1 MTSRLDRLF
10 ILLESGSAAVTRKAA
25 AKQIGEVQKLHP
37 HELHNLLSRLLT
49 YLHSNS
55 WETRIAA
62 AQAVQSILE
71 NVPQWEP
78 KGCADVKKE
87 EPEDEEEEED
97 CDEQSNDSPG
107 KGQGRPVTG
116 RSRTHHN
123 RLSFDGF
130 DLNAVLFKG
139 ARLMGS
145 EGTEF
150 DPLEENDMVDLREK
164 LARQRALLNEKLGL
178 SSGINLEEI
187 VTLDDVRSNNG
198 ATGGGFGGPRD
209 EASSQEK
216 LVPVQEILRLNQRRS
231 TVVGSDPP
239 SDGLSCREKNRAR
252 RKARQQQAFPS
263 PISSAGLSGGGIG
276 SNTPAPTNGSSMTG
290 HAGAAA
296 GTTTTTTPGSDG
308 EPDPK
313 RIKTDKGEHGS
324 GPGGVG
330 SMPATP
336 TTAAA
341 ASGGWSGEAV
351 PDLTGAWVDAID
363 WPLEAFCSR
372 LFLDLFSPRWETR
385 HGSATA
391 LRELL
396 KTHSQGA
403 GKSVGMSKSEMDL
416 QHQLWLEDATLRLL
430 CVLALDRFGDFVSD
444 QVVAPVRETCA
455 QVLGTVL
462 RQLPLAKVRQSVDI
476 LLTFVKQKEWEV
488 RHGGLLG
495 IKYML
500 VVREDLVQAFLPV
513 IINDVL
519 TGLFDAVDDVGA
531 VAAATLIPIASWLP
545 KLLSHSQVSHIVKLL
560 WDLLLDQDELA
571 SACNS
576 FMGLLASILSL
587 PAASSWIQMEP
598 MSILVPRLWPFLS
611 HCTSSV
617 RRSTLQTLRT
627 LTTNTTT
634 IASWNGNGGTNGR
647 SKENKTEEEDE
658 RLANG
663 TETPTDDSILKL
675 SHTDGTATAL
685 GLNFGV
691 KDWPAAL
698 LQEALRHIF
707 QRVLVEHVEDIQ
719 SLAEDVWNNLIVNA
733 ELSALL
739 HASCPYVSSW
749 LCLAMQPVRL
759 AFDPSSLIFAKPP
772 NHSGATNR
780 ERRRQ
785 FDSFESSSGSA
796 PGTHIGGQHQKLFL
810 GGAETVPL
818 ELREK
823 NVIRARCK
831 ASRMI
836 GLLSRYLVLPAPGVE
851 YTPETES
858 PIDCYTKVLVGYLQ
872 SRSALQRLIASLV
885 IAYWCGIDSTIQP
898 GPPVL
903 QDRLRACLNEYVY
916 YDEVAILFTRL
927 LQECRDYLATLKQY
941 KVAPPEYAEA
951 GTPKVLTLDQIYQI
965 ATTGPGWSGEEVRVK
980 HCLKPKTADM
990 LEERRRCLL
999 SSHSATAL
1007 EQTTLHISTQSS
1019 VSGAVVSLRCLPERL
1034 NPVVKP
1040 LMESIKREECELLQ
1054 NLSARYLSEL
1064 LDQVTVRTP
1073 CPNNKIVTNL
1083 CTLLKSDPEFT
1094 PRVLCPSKLLQ
1105 QFDPNNT
1112 SETNPYH
1119 GILTLIKQQQK
1130 SKDQTTAS
1138 GSTGNSNGGGSP
1150 RGPGRPAAAANV
1162 ALDLSSS
1169 SSNTT
1174 PSTPHTDEGTAGGG
1188 GGTQENE
1195 ETSRRHT
1202 RTQRLGAT
1210 AAITTICSHFGPL
1223 LPRKLPIVWQ
1233 LLMDKIS
1240 SCVTEQYIDQLGRQV
1255 MAQEETN
1262 DFMTSLQLLEVAA
1275 PFIDT
1280 SLHRNLFELL
1290 PKLCLLLRHPLK
1302 AIRHM
1307 VGRCLATLAS
1317 VDAGTV
1323 MTLVINE
1330 VVPLLSCIENVIKRQ
1345 GAAEAIACI
1354 VNRLQ
1359 FEIVP
1364 YVVLLVV
1371 PLLGRMSDPDQ
1382 SVRLVST
1389 HCFATLI
1396 QLMPLDGLALDSSS
1410 SGNGG
1415 SGGGTSQVLSDDL
1428 KMRKMK
1434 DKRFL
1439 EYLFSPKTIPD
1450 FQLPIKINAD
1460 LRSYQQSGVNWL
1472 WFLNRYKLHGILCDD
1487 MGLGKTLQAIC
1498 ILAAD
1503 HHQRSIDRNCA
1514 QLPSLVIC
1522 PPTLTGHWVYEVEKF
1537 LPTRFLRPLHY
1548 VGLPV
1553 SREQLRHKLGTYN
1566 LIVASYDI
1574 VRKDIEF
1581 FGSVHW
1587 NYCILDEG
1595 HIIKNGRTKSSKAIK
1610 QLVANHRLILS
1621 GTPIQNN
1628 VLELWSLFD
1637 FLMPGFL
1644 GTEKQFSTRFSRPIL
1659 ASRDPKSSPKEQEAG
1674 ALAME
1679 ALHRQVLPFLL
1690 RRVKEDVLT
1699 DLPPK
1704 ITQDLLCELSPLQ
1717 ERLYEDFSRMHLHS
1731 SDIRECLEHIDGQ
1744 QMGPANKKTH
1754 VFQALRYLQNV
1765 CNHPKLV
1772 LSPSHPEYKDI
1783 VGEFTRNGASM
1794 DDIEHS
1800 AKLPVLKQLLLDCGI
1815 GTNEDVSV
1823 NQHRA
1828 LIFCQLKAMLDILEN
1843 DLLKKHL
1850 PAVSYLR
1857 LDGSVPPSTRH
1868 HIVTKFNGDPSID
1881 VLLLT
1886 TQVGGLGLNLTG
1898 ADTVIFV
1905 EHDWNPMKD
1914 LQAMDRAHR
1923 IGQKK
1928 VVNVYRLITRK
1939 SLEEKIMG
1947 LQKFKL
1953 QTANTVVSD
1962 ENASMETMGTD
1973 QLLDL
1978 FTLAGDG
1985 GGKPKVENT
1994 KGPETRRRASA
2005 QRAAASNALTGSTG
2019 GRAGSDANGSGGDGA
2034 LTATAGGIGANP
2046 AQFRTVL
2053 ESLPELWDD
2062 RQYHEEY
2069 DLSQFIEGLKKKQ
2082 ERN

>member
-37 HELHNLLSRLLT
+37 HELHNLLNRLQT
-49 YLHSNS
+49 YLHSNN

-62 AQAVQSILE
+62 AQAVQAILE
-71 NVPQWEP
+71 NVPPWNP
-78 KGCADVKKE
+78 KGVDGVKKE
-87 EPEDEEEEED
+87 EVEED
-97 CDEQSNDSPG
+97 SDANT
-107 KGQGRPVTG
+107 QG
-116 RSRTHHN
+116 S
-123 RLSFDGF
+123 RLSFDKF
-130 DLNAVLFKG
+130 DLNAVLHRG

-150 DPLEENDMVDLREK
+150 DAIDENDAGDPREK
-164 LARQRALLNEKLGL
+164 WARQRALLNEKLGL
-178 SSGINLEEI
+178 STGVN
-187 VTLDDVRSNNG
+187 LDDIVSIEDMQNRSG
-198 ATGGGFGGPRD
+198 QVQGRSDGER
-209 EASSQEK
+209 
-216 LVPVQEILRLNQRRS
+216 LMPVQEILKLENS
-231 TVVGSDPP
+231 SADGS
-239 SDGLSCREKNRAR
+239 SQTLSCREKNRAR
-252 RKARQQQAFPS
+252 RKAREQQKAFPN
-263 PISSAGLSGGGIG
+263 PINAVTSGSSCTG
-276 SNTPAPTNGSSMTG
+276 NNGSG
-290 HAGAAA
+290 V
-296 GTTTTTTPGSDG
+296 DG
-308 EPDPK
+308 EPDRK
-313 RIKTDKGEHGS
+313 RAKVDAKGDVLGFS
-324 GPGGVG
+324 DP
-330 SMPATP
+330 
-336 TTAAA
+336 
-341 ASGGWSGEAV
+341 V
-351 PDLTGAWVDAID
+351 PDLTGAWVDATD
-363 WPLEAFCSR
+363 WPLEFFCAK
-372 LFLDLFSPRWETR
+372 LYLDLFSPRWETR

-391 LRELL
+391 LREML
-396 KTHSQGA
+396 KSHSEGA
-403 GKSVGMSKSEMDL
+403 GKSIYMTSQQMEQ

-462 RQLPLAKVRQSVDI
+462 KQLPLDKVHKTVNI
-476 LLTFVKQKEWEV
+476 LLTFIKQKDWEV

-500 VVREDLVQAFLPV
+500 VVREDLVQTFLPL

-519 TGLFDAVDDVGA
+519 TGLFDSVDDVGA

-545 KLLSHSQVSHIVKLL
+545 KLLTKAQVSHIVKLL

-587 PAASSWIQMEP
+587 PNASSWIQMEP

-617 RRSTLQTLRT
+617 RRSTLQTLKT
-627 LTTNTTT
+627 LTNSNHSSKSDSL
-634 IASWNGNGGTNGR
+634 APSGGSNGMNGNAT
-647 SKENKTEEEDE
+647 SVIVSTAEA
-658 RLANG
+658 LAKAA
-663 TETPTDDSILKL
+663 TETNVVLKVDPSENL
-675 SHTDGTATAL
+675 V
-685 GLNFGV
+685 LNFGV
-691 KDWPAAL
+691 QEWPPAL

-719 SLAEDVWNNLIVNA
+719 SLAENVWNNLIVNA

-739 HASCPYVSSW
+739 HASCPFVASW

-759 AFDPSSLIFAKPP
+759 AFDPASLIFAKPNQP
-772 NHSGATNR
+772 SQTR

-785 FDSFESSSGSA
+785 FDSFESASSVPSR
-796 PGTHIGGQHQKLFL
+796 QKLYL
-810 GGAETVPL
+810 GGSETIPIDV
-818 ELREK
+818 RER
-823 NVIRARCK
+823 NVIRARIK
-831 ASRMI
+831 ASKMI
-836 GLLSRYLVLPAPGVE
+836 GLLSRYLVLPAPGVV
-851 YTPETES
+851 YTPEIES
-858 PIDCYTKVLVGYLQ
+858 PIDCYTKVLLGYLQ

-885 IAYWCGIDSTIQP
+885 IAFWCSHDGSIRP
-898 GPPVL
+898 GPPSL
-903 QDRLRACLNEYVY
+903 QDRLKLCLNEYVY
-916 YDEVAILFTRL
+916 YDEVAMLFTRL
-927 LQECRDYLATLKQY
+927 LQESRDYLATLKQH
-941 KVAPPEYAEA
+941 KIQVVEFENL
-951 GTPKVLTLDQIYQI
+951 KVLSLDQIFQLC
-965 ATTGPGWSGEEVRVK
+965 TVMSEN
-980 HCLKPKTADM
+980 LKTKYGLKTKVAEM
-990 LEERRRCLL
+990 LDERRRGLF
-999 SSHSATAL
+999 SSHANTSL
-1007 EQTTLHISTQSS
+1007 EQNNMHISTQSS
-1019 VSGAVVSLRCLPERL
+1019 IAGAVVSLHCLPEKL

-1054 NLSARYLSEL
+1054 KLSAKYLAEL
-1064 LDQVTVRTP
+1064 LDQVTARNP
-1073 CPNNKIVTNL
+1073 CPNNKIVSNL
-1083 CTLLKSDPEFT
+1083 CTLLKSDLEYT
-1094 PRVLCPSKLLQ
+1094 PKLVIPDRDMRHY
-1105 QFDPNNT
+1105 DPANNGD
-1112 SETNPYH
+1112 TNPYH
-1119 GILTLIKQQQK
+1119 GIITLMNQQK
-1130 SKDQTTAS
+1130 ARDGHNGNAS
-1138 GSTGNSNGGGSP
+1138 TS
-1150 RGPGRPAAAANV
+1150 RGPGRP
-1162 ALDLSSS
+1162 SSV
-1169 SSNTT
+1169 TT
-1174 PSTPHTDEGTAGGG
+1174 DTVTIEEVLN
-1188 GGTQENE
+1188 END
-1195 ETSRRHT
+1195 ETSRKHA

-1210 AAITTICSHFGPL
+1210 HAITTICSYFKET
-1223 LPRKLPIVWQ
+1223 LPQKLPVVWQ
-1233 LLMDKIS
+1233 LMMDKIVS
-1240 SCVTEQYIDQLGRQV
+1240 RVNEGYIDRLTREIVG
-1255 MAQEETN
+1255 QEDTN
-1262 DFMTSLQLLEVAA
+1262 DFVTSLQLIEVAA
-1275 PFIDT
+1275 RHIDPA
-1280 SLHRNLFELL
+1280 LHDQFFQLL

-1302 AIRHM
+1302 SIRHM
-1307 VGRCLATLAS
+1307 VGRCLATLAMVNS
-1317 VDAGTV
+1317 QVV
-1323 MTLVINE
+1323 MTMVIGDII
-1330 VVPLLSCIENVIKRQ
+1330 PMLSSIENVIKRQ

-1354 VNRLQ
+1354 VSQLQ
-1359 FEIVP
+1359 LEIVP

-1382 SVRLVST
+1382 AVRLVST

-1396 QLMPLDGLALDSSS
+1396 QLMPLDGITPDVR
-1410 SGNGG
+1410 G
-1415 SGGGTSQVLSDDL
+1415 LSEDL
-1428 KMRKMK
+1428 KNRKLK
-1434 DKRFL
+1434 DKEFL
-1439 EYLFSPKTIPD
+1439 EYLFTPKTIPD
-1450 FQLPIKINAD
+1450 FKIPVKINAE

-1472 WFLNRYKLHGILCDD
+1472 WFLNKYKLHGILCDD

-1498 ILAAD
+1498 ILAGD
-1503 HHQRSIDRNCA
+1503 HYQRSIDPKSSK
-1514 QLPSLVIC
+1514 LPSLVIC

-1553 SREQLRHKLGTYN
+1553 DRERLRHKLGTYN
-1566 LIVASYDI
+1566 LYVASYEI

-1587 NYCILDEG
+1587 NYCVLDEG

-1704 ITQDLLCELSPLQ
+1704 ITQDMLCELSPLQ
-1717 ERLYEDFSRMHLHS
+1717 ERLYEDFSRTHLN
-1731 SDIRECLEHIDGQ
+1731 SDIRECLENIDGQ
-1744 QMGPANKKTH
+1744 MVSKKTH

-1772 LSPSHPEYKDI
+1772 LQPSHPEYQTI
-1783 VGEFTRNGASM
+1783 VSEFTRNGSSL

-1800 AKLPVLKQLLLDCGI
+1800 AKLPALKQLLLDCGI
-1815 GTNEDVSV
+1815 GTNEDMLV

-1828 LIFCQLKAMLDILEN
+1828 LIFCQLKAMLDIIEN

-1857 LDGSVPPSTRH
+1857 LDGGVPPSSRH
-1868 HIVTKFNGDPSID
+1868 QIVTKFNGDPSID

-1953 QTANTVVSD
+1953 LTANTVVSD

-1978 FTLAGDG
+1978 FALNDDG
-1985 GGKPKVENT
+1985 RKQKKVE
-1994 KGPETRRRASA
+1994 KGSASS
-2005 QRAAASNALTGSTG
+2005 AAIAGEESNG
-2019 GRAGSDANGSGGDGA
+2019 ANGSS
-2034 LTATAGGIGANP
+2034 
-2046 AQFRTVL
+2046 RTMRNVL
-2053 ESLPELWDD
+2053 ENLPELWDD
-2062 RQYHEEY
+2062 NQYHEEY
-2069 DLSQFIEGLKKKQ
+2069 DLSQFLEGLKK
-2082 ERN
+2082 N

>member
-1 MTSRLDRLF
+1 SRLDRLF

-55 WETRIAA
+55 WDTRIAA
-62 AQAVQSILE
+62 SQAVQTILE

-78 KGCADVKKE
+78 KGVVAPPKVEIKDD
-87 EPEDEEEEED
+87 PDTGQQPEEEEED
-97 CDEQSNDSPG
+97 KSCDSSSTYG
-107 KGQGRPVTG
+107 SS
-116 RSRTHHN
+116 SRNGGGGGHN
-123 RLSFDGF
+123 HRLSFDSF

-150 DPLEENDMVDLREK
+150 DPLDENEMIDPREK

-178 SSGINLEEI
+178 SSGLNLEEL
-187 VTLDDVRSNNG
+187 VTLDDVRNNGSAGSGSRDHQTG
-198 ATGGGFGGPRD
+198 ATGER
-209 EASSQEK
+209 
-216 LVPVQEILRLNQRRS
+216 LVPVQEILKLNRPDS
-231 TVVGSDPP
+231 TE
-239 SDGLSCREKNRAR
+239 GLSCREKNRAR
-252 RKARQQQAFPS
+252 RKARQQQQAFQNPIATVVIS
-263 PISSAGLSGGGIG
+263 GSAGGGSAVASSGGSVMAGNGANGLGSAASITNTGNPQEALGHEPDRKRFKTEKGEPISTGSGSAGSGFGGG
-276 SNTPAPTNGSSMTG
+276 
-290 HAGAAA
+290 
-296 GTTTTTTPGSDG
+296 
-308 EPDPK
+308 
-313 RIKTDKGEHGS
+313 
-324 GPGGVG
+324 
-330 SMPATP
+330 
-336 TTAAA
+336 
-341 ASGGWSGEAV
+341 GGWTGEAV

-363 WPLEAFCSR
+363 WPLESFCSK

-396 KTHSQGA
+396 KSHADGG
-403 GKSVGMSKSEMDL
+403 GKSVYMTRAEMER

-462 RQLPLAKVRQSVDI
+462 RQLPHAKVHQTVNI

-500 VVREDLVQAFLPV
+500 VVREDLIQTFLPV

-531 VAAATLIPIASWLP
+531 VAASTLIPIATWLP
-545 KLLSHSQVSHIVKLL
+545 KLLSRAQVSHIVKLL

-587 PAASSWIQMEP
+587 PSASSWLQMEP
-598 MSILVPRLWPFLS
+598 MSTLVPRLWPFLS
-611 HCTSSV
+611 HCSSSV
-617 RRSTLQTLRT
+617 RRSTLQTLKT
-627 LTTNTTT
+627 LTANTD
-634 IASWNGNGGTNGR
+634 AQNVKVEKGSNGGPPTPP
-647 SKENKTEEEDE
+647 T
-658 RLANG
+658 ANG
-663 TETPTDDSILKL
+663 KSKPAVAAGPESLGVVLTMPESEDTN
-675 SHTDGTATAL
+675 L

-691 KDWPAAL
+691 KDWPPPL

-719 SLAEDVWNNLIVNA
+719 SLAQDVWNNLVTNA

-759 AFDPSSLIFAKPP
+759 AFDPGSLIYAKPM
-772 NHSGATNR
+772 HQSGGNR
-780 ERRRQ
+780 ERRPRQ
-785 FDSFESSSGSA
+785 FDSFDGALSGGGPGSGGLSGALPSSSVSGSL
-796 PGTHIGGQHQKLFL
+796 HQKLFL

-818 ELREK
+818 DVREK

-836 GLLSRYLVLPAPGVE
+836 GLLSRYLVLPAPGVV
-851 YTPETES
+851 YTPEMES
-858 PIDCYTKVLVGYLQ
+858 PIDCYTKVLIGYLQ
-872 SRSALQRLIASLV
+872 SRSALQRLISSLV
-885 IAYWCGIDSTIQP
+885 IAYWCSFDSSIQP

-916 YDEVAILFTRL
+916 YDEVGILFTRL
-927 LQECRDYLATLKQY
+927 LQECRDYMATLKQH
-941 KVAPPEYAEA
+941 KVQLAEYEQV
-951 GTPKVLTLDQIYQI
+951 KVLTLDQIYQI
-965 ATTGPGWSGEEVRVK
+965 ATSSGWSTEEVRTK
-980 HCLKPKTADM
+980 YGLKAKVADL
-990 LEERRRCLL
+990 LEERRRSLIG
-999 SSHSATAL
+999 SHSATAL

-1019 VSGAVVSLRCLPERL
+1019 VSGAVVSLRCLPEERL

-1054 NLSARYLSEL
+1054 RLSAKYLSDL
-1064 LDQVTVRTP
+1064 LEQVTTRTP
-1073 CPNNKIVTNL
+1073 CPNSKIVTNL

-1094 PRVLCPSKLLQ
+1094 PRVVCPDQELAN
-1105 QFDPNNT
+1105 FDPANT
-1112 SETNPYH
+1112 GDNNPYH
-1119 GILTLIKQQQK
+1119 GILTLNKQQQRGK
-1130 SKDQTTAS
+1130 ESVS
-1138 GSTGNSNGGGSP
+1138 GGGPAGGSCSSGSP
-1150 RGPGRPAAAANV
+1150 RGPGRPPAGANA
-1162 ALDLSSS
+1162 ALDLSVN
-1169 SSNTT
+1169 SNT
-1174 PSTPHTDEGTAGGG
+1174 SVGSVALDELL
-1188 GGTQENE
+1188 GGTTENE
-1195 ETSRRHT
+1195 ETTRRHA

-1210 AAITTICSHFGPL
+1210 AAITTICAQFGTS
-1223 LPRKLPIVWQ
+1223 LPQKLPIVWQ
-1233 LLMDKIS
+1233 LLLDKIAS
-1240 SCVTEQYIDQLGRQV
+1240 RVDEGYVERLALNVITQD
-1255 MAQEETN
+1255 ETN
-1262 DFMTSLQLLEVAA
+1262 DFMTSLQLVEVAA
-1275 PFIDT
+1275 PYLDV
-1280 SLHRNLFELL
+1280 SLHPQVFELL

-1302 AIRHM
+1302 AVRHM
-1307 VGRCLATLAS
+1307 VGRCLATLAA
-1317 VDAGTV
+1317 VNTTTV
-1323 MTLVINE
+1323 MTLVIND
-1330 VVPLLSCIENVIKRQ
+1330 VVPLLSCIESVIKRQ

-1359 FEIVP
+1359 FDIVP

-1396 QLMPLDGLALDSSS
+1396 QLMPLDGLAADSSS
-1410 SGNGG
+1410 N
-1415 SGGGTSQVLSDDL
+1415 TQHLSEDL
-1428 KMRKMK
+1428 RLRKMK
-1434 DKRFL
+1434 DRRFL

-1450 FQLPIKINAD
+1450 FEIPVKINAD

-1503 HHQRSIDRNCA
+1503 HHQRNLDRSCA

-1553 SREQLRHKLGTYN
+1553 NREQLRQKLGTYN

-1581 FGSVHW
+1581 FSSVHW

-1595 HIIKNGRTKSSKAIK
+1595 HIIKNGKTKSSKAIK
-1610 QLVANHRLILS
+1610 QLVASHRLILS

-1717 ERLYEDFSRMHLHS
+1717 ERLYEDFSRMHLNS
-1731 SDIRECLEHIDGQ
+1731 SDIRQCLENIDGQ
-1744 QMGPANKKTH
+1744 NAGPANKKTH

-1772 LSPSHPEYKDI
+1772 LSPSHPEYQMI
-1783 VGEFTRNGASM
+1783 VGEFTRNGSSM

-1815 GTNEDVSV
+1815 GSNEDVSV

-1828 LIFCQLKAMLDILEN
+1828 LIFCQLKAMLDIVEN

-1953 QTANTVVSD
+1953 LTANTVVSD

-1978 FTLAGDG
+1978 FTLADDS
-1985 GGKPKVENT
+1985 GGKR
-1994 KGPETRRRASA
+1994 G
-2005 QRAAASNALTGSTG
+2005 
-2019 GRAGSDANGSGGDGA
+2019 GSGGPCTTDRRGTNQRSHTVPNA
-2034 LTATAGGIGANP
+2034 SNTAGSIALEANGNSGT
-2046 AQFRTVL
+2046 AIKTVL

-2062 RQYHEEY
+2062 SQYHEEY
-2069 DLSQFIEGLKKKQ
+2069 DLSQFLEGLKKTRQ
-2082 ERN
+2082 Q

>member
-10 ILLESGSAAVTRKAA
+10 ILLESGTAAVTRKAA

-55 WETRIAA
+55 WDTRIAA
-62 AQAVQSILE
+62 SQAVQAILA

-78 KGCADVKKE
+78 KGLPSAVKAETKE
-87 EPEDEEEEED
+87 ETTSAQNDDEEED
-97 CDEQSNDSPG
+97 KSCDSFGSNRNG
-107 KGQGRPVTG
+107 
-116 RSRTHHN
+116 HN
-123 RLSFDGF
+123 NHRLSFDNF
-130 DLNAVLFKG
+130 DLDAVLFKG

-150 DPLEENDMVDLREK
+150 DPLDENEIVDLREK

-178 SSGINLEEI
+178 TSGINVEEL
-187 VTLDDVRSNNG
+187 VTLDDVRNNG
-198 ATGGGFGGPRD
+198 SGTSDSRDHQTGAGGER
-209 EASSQEK
+209 
-216 LVPVQEILRLNQRRS
+216 LVPVQEILRLNRADS
-231 TVVGSDPP
+231 VE
-239 SDGLSCREKNRAR
+239 GLSCREKNRAR
-252 RKARQQQAFPS
+252 RKARQQQQQAFPN
-263 PISSAGLSGGGIG
+263 PIGAVIGGGGGGGGGGTVGNAVVPTSMAGNGSNGLSASGQQDTI
-276 SNTPAPTNGSSMTG
+276 T
-290 HAGAAA
+290 
-296 GTTTTTTPGSDG
+296 G
-308 EPDPK
+308 EPDRK
-313 RIKTDKGEHGS
+313 RIKTEKGENLS
-324 GPGGVG
+324 TGGG
-330 SMPATP
+330 GGGM
-336 TTAAA
+336 TAA
-341 ASGGWSGEAV
+341 WTGEAV
-351 PDLTGAWVDAID
+351 PDLTGAWVDASD
-363 WPLEAFCSR
+363 WPLDSFCSK

-396 KTHSQGA
+396 KTHSDGG
-403 GKSVGMSKSEMDL
+403 GKSVYMTKQEMDR

-462 RQLPLAKVRQSVDI
+462 RQLPLAKVHQTVAI

-500 VVREDLVQAFLPV
+500 VVREDLIQTFLPV

-531 VAAATLIPIASWLP
+531 VAASTLIPIATWLP
-545 KLLSHSQVSHIVKLL
+545 KLLSRAQVSHIVKLL

-587 PAASSWIQMEP
+587 PSASSWIQMEP

-611 HCTSSV
+611 HCSSSV
-617 RRSTLQTLRT
+617 RRSTLQTLKT
-627 LTTNTTT
+627 LTSSIPTEE
-634 IASWNGNGGTNGR
+634 GTNGG
-647 SKENKTEEEDE
+647 STTPPASNGKSDSPPADSAVLTVPQSEE
-658 RLANG
+658 A
-663 TETPTDDSILKL
+663 K
-675 SHTDGTATAL
+675 L

-691 KDWPAAL
+691 KDWPPPL

-719 SLAEDVWNNLIVNA
+719 SLAEDVWNNLVVNA

-759 AFDPSSLIFAKPP
+759 AFDPGSLIYAKPSQHQP
-772 NHSGATNR
+772 GTNR
-780 ERRRQ
+780 ERRPRQ
-785 FDSFESSSGSA
+785 FDSFEAGGGGIGGSGGHLSSSASS
-796 PGTHIGGQHQKLFL
+796 GTLHQKLFL

-818 ELREK
+818 DVREK
-823 NVIRARCK
+823 NVVRARCK
-831 ASRMI
+831 AARMI
-836 GLLSRYLVLPAPGVE
+836 GLLSRYLVLPAPGVT

-858 PIDCYTKVLVGYLQ
+858 PIDCYTKVLIGYLQ
-872 SRSALQRLIASLV
+872 SRSALQRLISSLV
-885 IAYWCGIDSTIQP
+885 IAYWCSFDSTIQP

-903 QDRLRACLNEYVY
+903 QERLRACLNEYVY
-916 YDEVAILFTRL
+916 YDEVGILFTRL
-927 LQECRDYLATLKQY
+927 LQECRDYMATLKQH
-941 KVAPPEYAEA
+941 KVQLAEYEQL
-951 GTPKVLTLDQIYQI
+951 KVLTLDQIYQI
-965 ATTGPGWSGEEVRVK
+965 ATAIGWSVDEMRIK
-980 HCLKPKTADM
+980 YCLKPKVAEL
-990 LEERRRCLL
+990 LEDRRRSLL
-999 SSHSATAL
+999 GSHSATAL

-1054 NLSARYLSEL
+1054 RLSAKYLSDL
-1064 LDQVTVRTP
+1064 LDQVITRTP
-1073 CPNNKIVTNL
+1073 CPNSKIVTNL

-1094 PRVLCPSKLLQ
+1094 PRVLCPDQELQ
-1105 QFDPNNT
+1105 HFDPANT
-1112 SETNPYH
+1112 EESNPYH
-1119 GILTLIKQQQK
+1119 GILTLAKQNQRCK
-1130 SKDQTTAS
+1130 ENAGSS
-1138 GSTGNSNGGGSP
+1138 GGGSSGGSP
-1150 RGPGRPAAAANV
+1150 RGPGRPAAASTVAA

-1169 SSNTT
+1169 ASAANSTT
-1174 PSTPHTDEGTAGGG
+1174 NAALDELLGPS
-1188 GGTQENE
+1188 ENE
-1195 ETSRRHT
+1195 ETQRKHA

-1210 AAITTICSHFGPL
+1210 AAITTICAQFGAQ
-1223 LPRKLPIVWQ
+1223 LPQKLPIVWE
-1233 LLMDKIS
+1233 LLLDKIQS
-1240 SCVTEQYIDQLGRQV
+1240 RVDAAYVDRLALDVI
-1255 MAQEETN
+1255 AQDETN

-1275 PFIDT
+1275 PYLNA
-1280 SLHRNLFELL
+1280 SLHKELFELL

-1302 AIRHM
+1302 GVRHM
-1307 VGRCLATLAS
+1307 VGRCLATLAA
-1317 VDAGTV
+1317 VDAATV
-1323 MTLVINE
+1323 MTLVIND
-1330 VVPLLSCIENVIKRQ
+1330 VVPLLSCIESVIKRQ
-1345 GAAEAIACI
+1345 GAAEAITCI

-1396 QLMPLDGLALDSSS
+1396 QLMPLDGLAAD
-1410 SGNGG
+1410 
-1415 SGGGTSQVLSDDL
+1415 SGGTRNLSEDL
-1428 KMRKMK
+1428 RQRKMK
-1434 DKRFL
+1434 DRRFL
-1439 EYLFSPKTIPD
+1439 EYLFSPKSIPD
-1450 FQLPIKINAD
+1450 FEIPVKINAE

-1503 HHQRSIDRNCA
+1503 HHQRSVEANCA
-1514 QLPSLVIC
+1514 QLPSIVIC

-1537 LPTRFLRPLHY
+1537 LPSRFLRPLHY
-1548 VGLPV
+1548 VGLPGN
-1553 SREQLRHKLGTYN
+1553 REQLRQKLGTYN

-1581 FGSVHW
+1581 FSSVHW

-1717 ERLYEDFSRMHLHS
+1717 ERLYEDFSRMHMHS
-1731 SDIRECLEHIDGQ
+1731 SDIRECLENIDGQ
-1744 QMGPANKKTH
+1744 MAGPANKKTH
-1754 VFQALRYLQNV
+1754 VFQALR
-1765 CNHPKLV
+1765 
-1772 LSPSHPEYKDI
+1772 
-1783 VGEFTRNGASM
+1783 
-1794 DDIEHS
+1794 
-1800 AKLPVLKQLLLDCGI
+1800 QLLLDCGI

-1828 LIFCQLKAMLDILEN
+1828 LIFCQLKAMLDIVEN

-1953 QTANTVVSD
+1953 LTANTVVSD
-1962 ENASMETMGTD
+1962 ENASMDTMGTE

-1978 FTLAGDG
+1978 FTLADDG
-1985 GGKPKVENT
+1985 GKQRGAVVATPS
-1994 KGPETRRRASA
+1994 GSDRRLRSA
-2005 QRAAASNALTGSTG
+2005 ANNSGTAAANVEPEP
-2019 GRAGSDANGSGGDGA
+2019 NGNSG
-2034 LTATAGGIGANP
+2034 TAIK
-2046 AQFRTVL
+2046 TVL

-2062 RQYHEEY
+2062 SQYHEEY
-2069 DLSQFIEGLKKKQ
+2069 DLSQFLEGLK
-2082 ERN
+2082 RNRQ

>member
-55 WETRIAA
+55 WETRIAS
-62 AQAVQSILE
+62 AQAVQAILE

-78 KGCADVKKE
+78 KCCNDVTVKKE

-97 CDEQSNDSPG
+97 DTR
-107 KGQGRPVTG
+107 QGTVGTG
-116 RSRTHHN
+116 RTSAHRHN

-198 ATGGGFGGPRD
+198 ASHRD
-209 EASSQEK
+209 DAPPQEK

-231 TVVGSDPP
+231 TVGSDAS

-252 RKARQQQAFPS
+252 RKARQQQQAFPS
-263 PISSAGLSGGGIG
+263 LSGGAGG
-276 SNTPAPTNGSSMTG
+276 STASAPTNGSSMTG
-290 HAGAAA
+290 LGGGAA
-296 GTTTTTTPGSDG
+296 TLTTTPGCDE
-308 EPDPK
+308 EPDRK
-313 RIKTDKGEHGS
+313 RIKTEKGEHVGA
-324 GPGGVG
+324 PGGG
-330 SMPATP
+330 GTMPATP
-336 TTAAA
+336 TTV
-341 ASGGWSGEAV
+341 ASGWNGEPV

-403 GKSVGMSKSEMDL
+403 GKSVGMSKTEMDL

-634 IASWNGNGGTNGR
+634 IANWNTNGGTNGR
-647 SKENKTEEEDE
+647 NKEKTEEEEE
-658 RLANG
+658 RTANG
-663 TETPTDDSILKL
+663 TETTVPSAAADDSILKL

-691 KDWPAAL
+691 KDWPSAL

-772 NHSGATNR
+772 SHSGATNR

-785 FDSFESSSGSA
+785 FDSFESSSGSLSA
-796 PGTHIGGQHQKLFL
+796 THIGGQHQKLFL

-836 GLLSRYLVLPAPGVE
+836 GLLSRYLVLPAPGVD

-1094 PRVLCPSKLLQ
+1094 PKVPCPSKLLQ

-1112 SETNPYH
+1112 TETNPYH

-1130 SKDQTTAS
+1130 SKDQTTS
-1138 GSTGNSNGGGSP
+1138 SGNSSSNGGAGSAGGSP
-1150 RGPGRPAAAANV
+1150 RGPGRPPVVAAANV

-1169 SSNTT
+1169 SSNAT
-1174 PSTPHTDEGTAGGG
+1174 PSTPHTDEGTAGS
-1188 GGTQENE
+1188 TQENE
-1195 ETSRRHT
+1195 ETSRKHA

-1280 SLHRNLFELL
+1280 SLHRSLFELL

-1396 QLMPLDGLALDSSS
+1396 QLMPLDGLALDSG
-1410 SGNGG
+1410 SGNADSAGGGG
-1415 SGGGTSQVLSDDL
+1415 SGTSQVLSDDL

-1450 FQLPIKINAD
+1450 FQLPLKINAE

-1503 HHQRSIDRNCA
+1503 HHQRSVDRNCA

-1772 LSPSHPEYKDI
+1772 LTPSHPEYKDI

-1978 FTLAGDG
+1978 FTLAGDC
-1985 GGKPKVENT
+1985 GGKPKVECA
-1994 KGPETRRRASA
+1994 KGPETRRRSAAQRTASSNASA
-2005 QRAAASNALTGSTG
+2005 GG
-2019 GRAGSDANGSGGDGA
+2019 GRIGSEANGSGGDGA
-2034 LTATAGGIGANP
+2034 LTATAGGAVGSNP

-2082 ERN
+2082 ERH

>member
-1 MTSRLDRLF
+1 MASSRLHSMLMLMLCVPTICLDQIGKHVKLDRLF

-55 WETRIAA
+55 WDTRIAA
-62 AQAVQSILE
+62 SQAVQAILE

-78 KGCADVKKE
+78 KPLPNLLKMETKE
-87 EPEDEEEEED
+87 EAAAAAAAADDEEED
-97 CDEQSNDSPG
+97 KSCDSSSSAHASG
-107 KGQGRPVTG
+107 
-116 RSRTHHN
+116 SRNGHHHH
-123 RLSFDGF
+123 RLSFDSF

-145 EGTEF
+145 EGSEF
-150 DPLEENDMVDLREK
+150 DPLDEGEVVDLREK

-178 SSGINLEEI
+178 SSGLNLEEL
-187 VTLDDVRSNNG
+187 VTLDDVRNNGGGGSGGSNRDYHQTG
-198 ATGGGFGGPRD
+198 ATGER
-209 EASSQEK
+209 
-216 LVPVQEILRLNQRRS
+216 LVPVQEILKLSRADS
-231 TVVGSDPP
+231 VE
-239 SDGLSCREKNRAR
+239 GLSCREKNRAR
-252 RKARQQQAFPS
+252 RKARQQQQAFQN
-263 PISSAGLSGGGIG
+263 PIAAVIGAGGG
-276 SNTPAPTNGSSMTG
+276 
-290 HAGAAA
+290 
-296 GTTTTTTPGSDG
+296 GTTTVGGGTAAGNGSNGATAPGTATIG
-308 EPDPK
+308 ANEPLEPDRK
-313 RIKTDKGEHGS
+313 RIKTEKGGEPGT
-324 GPGGVG
+324 PGGAANSV
-330 SMPATP
+330 PAAGTW
-336 TTAAA
+336 T
-341 ASGGWSGEAV
+341 GEAV
-351 PDLTGAWVDAID
+351 PDLTGAWVDAVD
-363 WPLEAFCSR
+363 WPLDSFCSK

-396 KTHSQGA
+396 KSHADGG
-403 GKSVGMSKSEMDL
+403 GKSVYMTRAEMER

-462 RQLPLAKVRQSVDI
+462 RQLPLAKVHQTVAI

-500 VVREDLVQAFLPV
+500 VVREDLIQTFLPV

-531 VAAATLIPIASWLP
+531 VAASTLIPIATWLP
-545 KLLSHSQVSHIVKLL
+545 KLLSRAQVSHIVKLL

-587 PAASSWIQMEP
+587 PSASSWIQMEP
-598 MSILVPRLWPFLS
+598 MS
-611 HCTSSV
+611 
-617 RRSTLQTLRT
+617 
-627 LTTNTTT
+627 
-634 IASWNGNGGTNGR
+634 
-647 SKENKTEEEDE
+647 
-658 RLANG
+658 
-663 TETPTDDSILKL
+663 
-675 SHTDGTATAL
+675 
-685 GLNFGV
+685 
-691 KDWPAAL
+691 
-698 LQEALRHIF
+698 
-707 QRVLVEHVEDIQ
+707 
-719 SLAEDVWNNLIVNA
+719 
-733 ELSALL
+733 
-739 HASCPYVSSW
+739 
-749 LCLAMQPVRL
+749 
-759 AFDPSSLIFAKPP
+759 
-772 NHSGATNR
+772 
-780 ERRRQ
+780 
-785 FDSFESSSGSA
+785 
-796 PGTHIGGQHQKLFL
+796 
-810 GGAETVPL
+810 
-818 ELREK
+818 
-823 NVIRARCK
+823 
-831 ASRMI
+831 
-836 GLLSRYLVLPAPGVE
+836 
-851 YTPETES
+851 
-858 PIDCYTKVLVGYLQ
+858 
-872 SRSALQRLIASLV
+872 
-885 IAYWCGIDSTIQP
+885 
-898 GPPVL
+898 
-903 QDRLRACLNEYVY
+903 
-916 YDEVAILFTRL
+916 
-927 LQECRDYLATLKQY
+927 
-941 KVAPPEYAEA
+941 
-951 GTPKVLTLDQIYQI
+951 
-965 ATTGPGWSGEEVRVK
+965 
-980 HCLKPKTADM
+980 M
-990 LEERRRCLL
+990 L
-999 SSHSATAL
+999 
-1007 EQTTLHISTQSS
+1007 
-1019 VSGAVVSLRCLPERL
+1019 
-1034 NPVVKP
+1034 
-1040 LMESIKREECELLQ
+1040 
-1054 NLSARYLSEL
+1054 
-1064 LDQVTVRTP
+1064 
-1073 CPNNKIVTNL
+1073 
-1083 CTLLKSDPEFT
+1083 
-1094 PRVLCPSKLLQ
+1094 
-1105 QFDPNNT
+1105 
-1112 SETNPYH
+1112 
-1119 GILTLIKQQQK
+1119 
-1130 SKDQTTAS
+1130 
-1138 GSTGNSNGGGSP
+1138 
-1150 RGPGRPAAAANV
+1150 
-1162 ALDLSSS
+1162 
-1169 SSNTT
+1169 
-1174 PSTPHTDEGTAGGG
+1174 
-1188 GGTQENE
+1188 
-1195 ETSRRHT
+1195 
-1202 RTQRLGAT
+1202 
-1210 AAITTICSHFGPL
+1210 
-1223 LPRKLPIVWQ
+1223 
-1233 LLMDKIS
+1233 
-1240 SCVTEQYIDQLGRQV
+1240 
-1255 MAQEETN
+1255 
-1262 DFMTSLQLLEVAA
+1262 
-1275 PFIDT
+1275 
-1280 SLHRNLFELL
+1280 
-1290 PKLCLLLRHPLK
+1290 
-1302 AIRHM
+1302 
-1307 VGRCLATLAS
+1307 
-1317 VDAGTV
+1317 
-1323 MTLVINE
+1323 
-1330 VVPLLSCIENVIKRQ
+1330 
-1345 GAAEAIACI
+1345 
-1354 VNRLQ
+1354 

-1396 QLMPLDGLALDSSS
+1396 QLMPLDGL
-1410 SGNGG
+1410 
-1415 SGGGTSQVLSDDL
+1415 GTSGDGGASGRHLSDDL
-1428 KMRKMK
+1428 RQRKMK
-1434 DKRFL
+1434 DRRFL

-1450 FQLPIKINAD
+1450 VELPVKINAE

-1503 HHQRSIDRNCA
+1503 HHQRSLDRGCA
-1514 QLPSLVIC
+1514 QLPSIVIC

-1537 LPTRFLRPLHY
+1537 LPSRFLRPLHY
-1548 VGLPV
+1548 VGLPGN
-1553 SREQLRHKLGTYN
+1553 REQLRQKLGTYN

-1581 FGSVHW
+1581 FSSVNW

-1731 SDIRECLEHIDGQ
+1731 SDIRECLENIDGQ
-1744 QMGPANKKTH
+1744 MAGPANKKTH

-1772 LSPSHPEYKDI
+1772 LSPSHPEYQMI
-1783 VGEFTRNGASM
+1783 VGEFTRNGSSM

-1800 AKLPVLKQLLLDCGI
+1800 AKLPVLKANCDFQVDFASQPILIPNQFRFRNRLRNRYQLR
-1815 GTNEDVSV
+1815 
-1823 NQHRA
+1823 NQNRLGNQLRNRNRLRNCFRTRNPNRHRA
-1828 LIFCQLKAMLDILEN
+1828 LIFCQLKAMLDIVEN

-1953 QTANTVVSD
+1953 LTANTVVSD
-1962 ENASMETMGTD
+1962 ENASMDTMGTD

-1978 FTLAGDG
+1978 FTLADDSGKQQRAG
-1985 GGKPKVENT
+1985 GGGGGATTAVSD
-1994 KGPETRRRASA
+1994 RRGSLRSA
-2005 QRAAASNALTGSTG
+2005 AAASNAAAQLE
-2019 GRAGSDANGSGGDGA
+2019 ANGSNGGA
-2034 LTATAGGIGANP
+2034 AIK
-2046 AQFRTVL
+2046 TVL
-2053 ESLPELWDD
+2053 ENLPELWDD
-2062 RQYHEEY
+2062 SQYHEEY
-2069 DLSQFIEGLKKKQ
+2069 DLSQFLEGLKKNRQ
-2082 ERN
+2082 P

>member
-62 AQAVQSILE
+62 SQAVQAILE

-78 KGCADVKKE
+78 KCCSGGDVTVKKE

-97 CDEQSNDSPG
+97 DEQSNDSPA
-107 KGQGRPVTG
+107 KAAGRREGGPITG
-116 RSRTHHN
+116 RNHRTNHN

-150 DPLEENDMVDLREK
+150 DPLEENEMVDLREK

-198 ATGGGFGGPRD
+198 ASGGFGGPRD
-209 EASSQEK
+209 EAPSQEK

-231 TVVGSDPP
+231 TAGSDAS

-252 RKARQQQAFPS
+252 RKARQQQQLQAFPCT
-263 PISSAGLSGGGIG
+263 ISVGAAGSTGL
-276 SNTPAPTNGSSMTG
+276 APTNGSSG
-290 HAGAAA
+290 HAGTPA
-296 GTTTTTTPGSDG
+296 TTPGCDG
-308 EPDPK
+308 EPDRK
-313 RIKTDKGEHGS
+313 RIKTEKGEHG
-324 GPGGVG
+324 GPAGGT
-330 SMPATP
+330 MPATP
-336 TTAAA
+336 TTTTV
-341 ASGGWSGEAV
+341 ASGWNGEAV
-351 PDLTGAWVDAID
+351 PDLTGGWVDAVD

-403 GKSVGMSKSEMDL
+403 GKSVGMSKSEMDR

-617 RRSTLQTLRT
+617 RRSTLQTLKT

-634 IASWNGNGGTNGR
+634 IASWNSNGGTNGR
-647 SKENKTEEEDE
+647 EKDKTEEEE
-658 RLANG
+658 GRLENG
-663 TETPTDDSILKL
+663 TETTTPSTATDDSILKL
-675 SHTDGTATAL
+675 SHTDGTAATAL

-691 KDWPAAL
+691 KDWPSAL

-772 NHSGATNR
+772 SHSGGATNR

-785 FDSFESSSGSA
+785 FDSFESSSAGT
-796 PGTHIGGQHQKLFL
+796 GTHIGGQHQKLFL

-836 GLLSRYLVLPAPGVE
+836 GLLSRYLVLPAPGVD

-965 ATTGPGWSGEEVRVK
+965 ATTGPGWSGEEVRMK

-1094 PRVLCPSKLLQ
+1094 PRVPCPSKLLQ

-1130 SKDQTTAS
+1130 CKDQTTGS
-1138 GSTGNSNGGGSP
+1138 GSSSNGAGGSP
-1150 RGPGRPAAAANV
+1150 RGPGRPPAVPAANV

-1169 SSNTT
+1169 SSNAT
-1174 PSTPHTDEGTAGGG
+1174 PATPHTDEGTGA
-1188 GGTQENE
+1188 GGTQESE
-1195 ETSRRHT
+1195 ETSRKHA

-1240 SCVTEQYIDQLGRQV
+1240 ACVTEQYIDQLGRQV

-1275 PFIDT
+1275 PFIDA
-1280 SLHRNLFELL
+1280 SLHRSLFELL

-1317 VDAGTV
+1317 VDAGPV

-1396 QLMPLDGLALDSSS
+1396 QLMPLDGLAVDNS

-1415 SGGGTSQVLSDDL
+1415 ASDGGPSQVLSDDL

-1450 FQLPIKINAD
+1450 FQLPVKINAD

-1503 HHQRSIDRNCA
+1503 HHQRSVDRNCA

-1717 ERLYEDFSRMHLHS
+1717 ERLYEDFSRSHLHS

-1985 GGKPKVENT
+1985 GGKPKVET
-1994 KGPETRRRASA
+1994 AKGPETRRRSSA
-2005 QRAAASNALTGSTG
+2005 QRAAASNALTGATG
-2019 GRAGSDANGSGGDGA
+2019 ARAGSDANGSGSDA
-2034 LTATAGGIGANP
+2034 TATGGAVGSNP

-2082 ERN
+2082 ERH

>member
-37 HELHNLLSRLLT
+37 HELHHLLSRLLT

-55 WETRIAA
+55 WDTRIAA
-62 AQAVQSILE
+62 SQAVQAILE

-78 KGCADVKKE
+78 KGIPNLKVETKE
-87 EPEDEEEEED
+87 EQPPSTGQLEEEEEEEKS
-97 CDEQSNDSPG
+97 CDSS
-107 KGQGRPVTG
+107 
-116 RSRTHHN
+116 STHGSGNRNGHN
-123 RLSFDGF
+123 NNHRLSFDNF

-150 DPLEENDMVDLREK
+150 DPLDENEMVDLREK

-178 SSGINLEEI
+178 SSGLNIEEL
-187 VTLDDVRSNNG
+187 VTLDDVRNNG
-198 ATGGGFGGPRD
+198 SGMSGQRDHQTGAGGER
-209 EASSQEK
+209 
-216 LVPVQEILRLNQRRS
+216 LVPVQEILKLNRADS
-231 TVVGSDPP
+231 VE
-239 SDGLSCREKNRAR
+239 GLSCREKNRAR
-252 RKARQQQAFPS
+252 RKARQQQQAFQN
-263 PISSAGLSGGGIG
+263 PIGAVMGGGGGGGTGGSVGAVPTSVAGNG
-276 SNTPAPTNGSSMTG
+276 SNGMMAASSGTG
-290 HAGAAA
+290 HQNSDTS
-296 GTTTTTTPGSDG
+296 TTG
-308 EPDPK
+308 EPDRK
-313 RIKTDKGEHGS
+313 RIKTEKGDLTATTGGTAASAGS
-324 GPGGVG
+324 GGVG
-330 SMPATP
+330 PGVPGAWT
-336 TTAAA
+336 
-341 ASGGWSGEAV
+341 GEAV
-351 PDLTGAWVDAID
+351 PDLTGAWVDATD
-363 WPLEAFCSR
+363 WPLDSFCSK

-396 KTHSQGA
+396 KSHADGG
-403 GKSVGMSKSEMDL
+403 GKSVHMTKSEMDH

-462 RQLPLAKVRQSVDI
+462 RQLPLAKVHQTVAI

-500 VVREDLVQAFLPV
+500 VVREDLIQTFLPV

-531 VAAATLIPIASWLP
+531 VAASTLIPIATWLP
-545 KLLSHSQVSHIVKLL
+545 KLLSRAQVSHIVKLL

-587 PAASSWIQMEP
+587 PSASSWIQMEP

-611 HCTSSV
+611 HCSSSV
-617 RRSTLQTLRT
+617 RRSTLQTLKT
-627 LTTNTTT
+627 LTT
-634 IASWNGNGGTNGR
+634 ASAEEKQREEAAGTNGGG
-647 SKENKTEEEDE
+647 STTPPSSNGKSTEPVNSTVLTVPATEE
-658 RLANG
+658 A
-663 TETPTDDSILKL
+663 K
-675 SHTDGTATAL
+675 L

-691 KDWPAAL
+691 KDWPPPL

-719 SLAEDVWNNLIVNA
+719 SLAEDVWNNLVVNA

-759 AFDPSSLIFAKPP
+759 AFDPGSLIYAKPIQ
-772 NHSGATNR
+772 HQTGGNR
-780 ERRRQ
+780 ERRPRQ
-785 FDSFESSSGSA
+785 FDSFDTGGGAGGTAGGGHLSSCSSSSGSL
-796 PGTHIGGQHQKLFL
+796 HQKLFL

-818 ELREK
+818 DVREK
-823 NVIRARCK
+823 NVVRARCK

-836 GLLSRYLVLPAPGVE
+836 GLLSRYLVLPAPGVT

-858 PIDCYTKVLVGYLQ
+858 PIDCYTKVLIGYLQ
-872 SRSALQRLIASLV
+872 SRSALQRLISSLV
-885 IAYWCGIDSTIQP
+885 IAYWCSFDTTIQP

-903 QDRLRACLNEYVY
+903 QERLRACLNEYVY
-916 YDEVAILFTRL
+916 YDEVGILFTRL
-927 LQECRDYLATLKQY
+927 LQECRDYMATLKQH
-941 KVAPPEYAEA
+941 KVQLAEYEQL
-951 GTPKVLTLDQIYQI
+951 KVLTLDQIYQI
-965 ATTGPGWSGEEVRVK
+965 AIAIGWSADEMRTK
-980 HCLKPKTADM
+980 YCLKTKVAEL
-990 LEERRRCLL
+990 LEDRRKSLL
-999 SSHSATAL
+999 ASHSATAL

-1054 NLSARYLSEL
+1054 RLSAKYLSDL
-1064 LDQVTVRTP
+1064 LDQVTSRTP
-1073 CPNNKIVTNL
+1073 CPNSKIVTNL

-1094 PRVLCPSKLLQ
+1094 PRVLCPDQELAH
-1105 QFDPNNT
+1105 FDSNT
-1112 SETNPYH
+1112 TDDSNPYH
-1119 GILTLIKQQQK
+1119 GILTLSKQHQRCK
-1130 SKDQTTAS
+1130 E
-1138 GSTGNSNGGGSP
+1138 NGGGGGGPSGGSP
-1150 RGPGRPAAAANV
+1150 RGPGRPAASTTISA
-1162 ALDLSSS
+1162 ALDLSASS
-1169 SSNTT
+1169 SSANSTNAALDELLG
-1174 PSTPHTDEGTAGGG
+1174 PSES
-1188 GGTQENE
+1188 E
-1195 ETSRRHT
+1195 ETQRKHA

-1210 AAITTICSHFGPL
+1210 AAITTICAQFGSQ
-1223 LPRKLPIVWQ
+1223 LPHKLPILWQ
-1233 LLMDKIS
+1233 LLLDKLQS
-1240 SCVTEQYIDQLGRQV
+1240 RVDETYIDRLALDV
-1255 MAQEETN
+1255 IAQDETN

-1275 PFIDT
+1275 PYLNV
-1280 SLHRNLFELL
+1280 SLHTQLFELL

-1302 AIRHM
+1302 GVRHM
-1307 VGRCLATLAS
+1307 VGRCLATLAA
-1317 VDAGTV
+1317 VDAATV
-1323 MTLVINE
+1323 MTLIIND
-1330 VVPLLSCIENVIKRQ
+1330 VVPLLSCIESVIKRQ
-1345 GAAEAIACI
+1345 GAAEAITCI

-1396 QLMPLDGLALDSSS
+1396 QLMPLDGLAAD
-1410 SGNGG
+1410 
-1415 SGGGTSQVLSDDL
+1415 SGGTRNLSDDL
-1428 KMRKMK
+1428 RQRKMK
-1434 DKRFL
+1434 DRRFL

-1450 FQLPIKINAD
+1450 FQIPVKINAE

-1503 HHQRSIDRNCA
+1503 HHQRSLEPGCA
-1514 QLPSLVIC
+1514 QLPSIVIC

-1537 LPTRFLRPLHY
+1537 LPSRFLRPLHY
-1548 VGLPV
+1548 VGLPGN
-1553 SREQLRHKLGTYN
+1553 REQLRQKLGTYN

-1581 FGSVHW
+1581 FGSVQW

-1717 ERLYEDFSRMHLHS
+1717 ERLYEDFSRMHMHS
-1731 SDIRECLEHIDGQ
+1731 SDIRECLENIDGQ
-1744 QMGPANKKTH
+1744 MAGPANKKTH

-1772 LSPSHPEYKDI
+1772 LSPSHPEYQMI
-1783 VGEFTRNGASM
+1783 VGEFTRNGSSM

-1828 LIFCQLKAMLDILEN
+1828 LIFCQLKAMLDIVEN

-1953 QTANTVVSD
+1953 LTANTVVSD
-1962 ENASMETMGTD
+1962 ENASMDTMGTD

-1978 FTLAGDG
+1978 FTLANDG
-1985 GGKPKVENT
+1985 GKQQQQQ
-1994 KGPETRRRASA
+1994 
-2005 QRAAASNALTGSTG
+2005 QRVAAPTPPS
-2019 GRAGSDANGSGGDGA
+2019 GSDRRLRSATNNSSSSSSSSSSANTANTELLESNGNSSGVA
-2034 LTATAGGIGANP
+2034 IK
-2046 AQFRTVL
+2046 TVL

-2062 RQYHEEY
+2062 SQYHEEY
-2069 DLSQFIEGLKKKQ
+2069 DLSQFLEGLKKTRQ
-2082 ERN
+2082 Q

>member
-37 HELHNLLSRLLT
+37 HELHNLLNRLQT
-49 YLHSNS
+49 YLHSNN

-62 AQAVQSILE
+62 SQAVQAILE
-71 NVPQWEP
+71 NVPQWDP
-78 KGCADVKKE
+78 IGGADGIKQE
-87 EPEDEEEEED
+87 TDLELRDTNT
-97 CDEQSNDSPG
+97 QNL
-107 KGQGRPVTG
+107 
-116 RSRTHHN
+116 
-123 RLSFDGF
+123 RLSFDKF
-130 DLNAVLFKG
+130 DLNAVLHRG

-150 DPLEENDMVDLREK
+150 DAIEDNEAGDPREK
-164 LARQRALLNEKLGL
+164 WARQRALLNEKLGL
-178 SSGINLEEI
+178 SSGVN
-187 VTLDDVRSNNG
+187 LDDIVSIEDMQNRSG
-198 ATGGGFGGPRD
+198 QTQGHVDG
-209 EASSQEK
+209 EK
-216 LVPVQEILRLNQRRS
+216 LMPVQEILKLEPQD
-231 TVVGSDPP
+231 GS
-239 SDGLSCREKNRAR
+239 SQVLSCREKNRAR
-252 RKARQQQAFPS
+252 RKAREQQKVFPN
-263 PISSAGLSGGGIG
+263 PISTVTSAAG
-276 SNTPAPTNGSSMTG
+276 SNGSSG
-290 HAGAAA
+290 
-296 GTTTTTTPGSDG
+296 DG
-308 EPDPK
+308 EPDRK
-313 RIKTDKGEHGS
+313 RFKIDAKGEA
-324 GPGGVG
+324 V
-330 SMPATP
+330 T
-336 TTAAA
+336 
-341 ASGGWSGEAV
+341 SGEPV
-351 PDLTGAWVDAID
+351 PDLTGAWVDATE
-363 WPLEAFCSR
+363 WPLEMFCSR
-372 LFLDLFSPRWETR
+372 LYMDLFSPRWETR

-396 KTHSQGA
+396 KSHSAGA
-403 GKSVGMSKSEMDL
+403 GKSVYMTKQQMEQ

-462 RQLPLAKVRQSVDI
+462 KQLPLVKVHKTVHI
-476 LLTFVKQKEWEV
+476 LLTFIKQKDWEV

-500 VVREDLVQAFLPV
+500 VVREDLVQTFLPL

-519 TGLFDAVDDVGA
+519 TGLFDSVDDVGA

-545 KLLSHSQVSHIVKLL
+545 RLLTKAQVSHIVKLL

-587 PAASSWIQMEP
+587 PNASGWIQMEP

-617 RRSTLQTLRT
+617 RRSTLQTLKT
-627 LTTNTTT
+627 LTNSNSSIKSETCVVTGSNGV
-634 IASWNGNGGTNGR
+634 NGNATSVIVSTAEALAKAATEHNAILQADP
-647 SKENKTEEEDE
+647 SEN
-658 RLANG
+658 LV
-663 TETPTDDSILKL
+663 
-675 SHTDGTATAL
+675 
-685 GLNFGV
+685 LNFGV
-691 KDWPAAL
+691 QEWPPAL

-719 SLAEDVWNNLIVNA
+719 SLAETVWNNLIVNA

-739 HASCPYVSSW
+739 HATCPFVSSW

-759 AFDPSSLIFAKPP
+759 AFDPASMIYAKPNQP
-772 NHSGATNR
+772 TQSR

-785 FDSFESSSGSA
+785 FDSFESASTIPA
-796 PGTHIGGQHQKLFL
+796 RQKLYL
-810 GGAETVPL
+810 GGSETIPAEV
-818 ELREK
+818 RER
-823 NVIRARCK
+823 NVIRARIK
-831 ASRMI
+831 ASKMI
-836 GLLSRYLVLPAPGVE
+836 GLLSRYLVLPAPGVV
-851 YTPETES
+851 YSPEIES
-858 PIDCYTKVLVGYLQ
+858 PVDCYTKILLGYLQ

-885 IAYWCGIDSTIQP
+885 IAFWCSYDATIRP
-898 GPPVL
+898 GPLIL
-903 QDRLRACLNEYVY
+903 QDRLKACLNEYVY
-916 YDEVAILFTRL
+916 YDEVAMLFTRL
-927 LQECRDYLATLKQY
+927 LQESRDYLATLKQHKISFVEFDNLKVLSLDHIHQLCTVMSEGLKTKY
-941 KVAPPEYAEA
+941 GLKTKVAEM
-951 GTPKVLTLDQIYQI
+951 LD
-965 ATTGPGWSGEEVRVK
+965 
-980 HCLKPKTADM
+980 
-990 LEERRRCLL
+990 ERRRGLFN
-999 SSHSATAL
+999 SHASTSL
-1007 EQTTLHISTQSS
+1007 EQNTLHISTQSS
-1019 VSGAVVSLRCLPERL
+1019 LAGAAISLHCLPEKL

-1054 NLSARYLSEL
+1054 KLSARYLAEL
-1064 LDQVTVRTP
+1064 LCQVTVRNP
-1073 CPNNKIVTNL
+1073 CPNNKIVSNL
-1083 CTLLKSDPEFT
+1083 CTLLKSDLDFT
-1094 PRVLCPSKLLQ
+1094 PKLVIPEREMR
-1105 QFDPNNT
+1105 FYDPANNGD
-1112 SETNPYH
+1112 SNPYH
-1119 GILTLIKQQQK
+1119 GIITLMSQQK
-1130 SKDQTTAS
+1130 AKEAGSNGSAS
-1138 GSTGNSNGGGSP
+1138 GS
-1150 RGPGRPAAAANV
+1150 RGPGRPASV
-1162 ALDLSSS
+1162 TSEVLTMEEVLTES
-1169 SSNTT
+1169 
-1174 PSTPHTDEGTAGGG
+1174 
-1188 GGTQENE
+1188 E
-1195 ETSRRHT
+1195 ETSRKHA

-1210 AAITTICSHFGPL
+1210 HAITTICSYFKDT
-1223 LPRKLPIVWQ
+1223 LPQKLPVVWQ
-1233 LLMDKIS
+1233 LMMDKIIS
-1240 SCVTEQYIDQLGRQV
+1240 KVTEEYIDKISRTIVPQD
-1255 MAQEETN
+1255 ETN
-1262 DFMTSLQLLEVAA
+1262 DFVTSLQLNEVAA
-1275 PFIDT
+1275 RHIDPA
-1280 SLHRNLFELL
+1280 LHDQLFQLL

-1302 AIRHM
+1302 AVRHM
-1307 VGRCLATLAS
+1307 VGRCLATLAL
-1317 VDAGTV
+1317 VDSQAV
-1323 MTLVINE
+1323 MTLVISDI
-1330 VVPLLSCIENVIKRQ
+1330 VPMLSSIENVIKRQ

-1354 VNRLQ
+1354 VSLLQ
-1359 FEIVP
+1359 LEIVP

-1396 QLMPLDGLALDSSS
+1396 QLMPLDGITPDVRGLPE
-1410 SGNGG
+1410 
-1415 SGGGTSQVLSDDL
+1415 DL
-1428 KMRKMK
+1428 KSRKLK
-1434 DKRFL
+1434 DKEFL
-1439 EYLFSPKTIPD
+1439 EYLFAPKTIPD
-1450 FQLPIKINAD
+1450 FKIPVKINAD

-1472 WFLNRYKLHGILCDD
+1472 WFLNKYKLHGILCDD

-1498 ILAAD
+1498 ILAGD
-1503 HHQRSIDRNCA
+1503 HYQRSIDPKCA
-1514 QLPSLVIC
+1514 KLPSLVIC

-1537 LPTRFLRPLHY
+1537 LPTRFLQPLHY
-1548 VGLPV
+1548 VGLPAD
-1553 SREQLRHKLGTYN
+1553 RERLRHKLGVYN
-1566 LIVASYDI
+1566 LIVASYEI

-1581 FGSVHW
+1581 FSSVHW
-1587 NYCILDEG
+1587 NYCVLDEG

-1690 RRVKEDVLT
+1690 RRVKEEVLR

-1717 ERLYEDFSRMHLHS
+1717 ERLYEDFSRTHLN
-1731 SDIRECLEHIDGQ
+1731 SDIRECLENIDGE
-1744 QMGPANKKTH
+1744 MVSKKTH

-1772 LSPSHPEYKDI
+1772 LQPSHPEYQTI
-1783 VGEFTRNGASM
+1783 VAEFTRNENSL

-1800 AKLPVLKQLLLDCGI
+1800 AKLPALKQLLLDCGI
-1815 GTNEDVSV
+1815 GTNEDMLV

-1828 LIFCQLKAMLDILEN
+1828 LIFCQLKAMLDIIEN

-1857 LDGSVPPSTRH
+1857 LDGGVPPSSRH
-1868 HIVTKFNGDPSID
+1868 QIVTKFNGDPSID

-1953 QTANTVVSD
+1953 LTANTVVSD
-1962 ENASMETMGTD
+1962 ENASMETMGTE

-1978 FTLAGDG
+1978 FALNDD
-1985 GGKPKVENT
+1985 KKLQKSSDKSV
-1994 KGPETRRRASA
+1994 ASGA
-2005 QRAAASNALTGSTG
+2005 TTAAST
-2019 GRAGSDANGSGGDGA
+2019 AGEPNGANGAPSS
-2034 LTATAGGIGANP
+2034 TMRN
-2046 AQFRTVL
+2046 VL
-2053 ESLPELWDD
+2053 ENLPELWDD
-2062 RQYHEEY
+2062 TQYHEEY
-2069 DLSQFIEGLKKKQ
+2069 DLTQFLEGLKK
-2082 ERN
+2082 N

>member
-55 WETRIAA
+55 WDTRIAA
-62 AQAVQSILE
+62 SQAVQAILE

-78 KGCADVKKE
+78 KPLPNLLKMETKE
-87 EPEDEEEEED
+87 EAAAAAAAADDEEED
-97 CDEQSNDSPG
+97 KSCDSSSSAHASG
-107 KGQGRPVTG
+107 
-116 RSRTHHN
+116 SRNGHQHH
-123 RLSFDGF
+123 RLSFDSF

-145 EGTEF
+145 EGSEF
-150 DPLEENDMVDLREK
+150 DPLDEGEVVDLREK

-178 SSGINLEEI
+178 SSGLNLEEL
-187 VTLDDVRSNNG
+187 VTLDDVRNNGGGGGGGSNRDHHQTG
-198 ATGGGFGGPRD
+198 ATGER
-209 EASSQEK
+209 
-216 LVPVQEILRLNQRRS
+216 LVPVQEILKLSRADS
-231 TVVGSDPP
+231 VE
-239 SDGLSCREKNRAR
+239 GLSCREKNRAR
-252 RKARQQQAFPS
+252 RKARQQQQAFQN
-263 PISSAGLSGGGIG
+263 PIAAVIGAGGG
-276 SNTPAPTNGSSMTG
+276 
-290 HAGAAA
+290 
-296 GTTTTTTPGSDG
+296 GTTTVGGGTAAGNGSNGATAPGTATIG
-308 EPDPK
+308 ANEPLEPDRK
-313 RIKTDKGEHGS
+313 RIKTEKGVEPGT
-324 GPGGVG
+324 PGGAANSV
-330 SMPATP
+330 PAAGTW
-336 TTAAA
+336 T
-341 ASGGWSGEAV
+341 GEAV
-351 PDLTGAWVDAID
+351 PDLTGAWVDAVD
-363 WPLEAFCSR
+363 WPLDSFCSK

-396 KTHSQGA
+396 KSHADGG
-403 GKSVGMSKSEMDL
+403 GKSVYMTRAEMER

-462 RQLPLAKVRQSVDI
+462 RQLPLAKVHQTVAI

-500 VVREDLVQAFLPV
+500 VVREDLIQTFLPV

-531 VAAATLIPIASWLP
+531 VAASTLIPIATWLP
-545 KLLSHSQVSHIVKLL
+545 KLLSRAQVSHIVKLL

-587 PAASSWIQMEP
+587 PSASSWIQMEP
-598 MSILVPRLWPFLS
+598 MSMLVPRLWPFLS
-611 HCTSSV
+611 HCSSSV
-617 RRSTLQTLRT
+617 RRSTLQTLKT
-627 LTTNTTT
+627 LTTAICTEEQEEKQEEE
-634 IASWNGNGGTNGR
+634 GRGTNGG
-647 SKENKTEEEDE
+647 SPATPATPTPPSNGKSEPTDSGVAVLTVPDTEES
-658 RLANG
+658 R
-663 TETPTDDSILKL
+663 
-675 SHTDGTATAL
+675 L

-691 KDWPAAL
+691 KDWPPPL

-719 SLAEDVWNNLIVNA
+719 ALAEDVWNNLVVNA

-759 AFDPSSLIFAKPP
+759 AFDPGSLIYAKPNQP
-772 NHSGATNR
+772 GGGPNR
-780 ERRRQ
+780 ERRPRQ
-785 FDSFESSSGSA
+785 FDSFDTGGGTAACGAGHLSSSSGA
-796 PGTHIGGQHQKLFL
+796 LHQKLFL

-818 ELREK
+818 DVREK
-823 NVIRARCK
+823 NVVRARCK
-831 ASRMI
+831 AARMI
-836 GLLSRYLVLPAPGVE
+836 GLLSRYLVLPAPGVT

-872 SRSALQRLIASLV
+872 SRSALQRLISSLV
-885 IAYWCGIDSTIQP
+885 IAYWCSFDGTIQP
-898 GPPVL
+898 GPSVL
-903 QDRLRACLNEYVY
+903 QERLRACLTEYVY
-916 YDEVAILFTRL
+916 YDEVGILFTRL
-927 LQECRDYLATLKQY
+927 LQECRDYLATLKQHR
-941 KVAPPEYAEA
+941 VQLAEYEQL
-951 GTPKVLTLDQIYQI
+951 KVLTLDQIYQI
-965 ATTGPGWSGEEVRVK
+965 ATAVGGWSADEMRTRYN
-980 HCLKPKTADM
+980 LKAKVAEL
-990 LEERRRCLL
+990 LEERRRSLL
-999 SSHSATAL
+999 GSHSATAL
-1007 EQTTLHISTQSS
+1007 EQTTLHVSTQSS
-1019 VSGAVVSLRCLPERL
+1019 VSGAVVSLRCLPDRL

-1054 NLSARYLSEL
+1054 RLSAKYLSDL

-1073 CPNNKIVTNL
+1073 CPNSKIVTNL
-1083 CTLLKSDPEFT
+1083 CTLLKSDAEFT
-1094 PRVLCPSKLLQ
+1094 PRVLCPDQELQ
-1105 QFDPNNT
+1105 HFDPANT
-1112 SETNPYH
+1112 DDSNPYH
-1119 GILTLIKQQQK
+1119 GILTLAKQHQRCK
-1130 SKDQTTAS
+1130 ES
-1138 GSTGNSNGGGSP
+1138 GGGGGGGTSSNSGTSGGGSSS
-1150 RGPGRPAAAANV
+1150 RGPGRPAASSTVAA
-1162 ALDLSSS
+1162 ALDLSASS
-1169 SSNTT
+1169 SSSAAAASSSSAATATT
-1174 PSTPHTDEGTAGGG
+1174 NAALDELLGGPSES
-1188 GGTQENE
+1188 E
-1195 ETSRRHT
+1195 EMQRKHA

-1210 AAITTICSHFGPL
+1210 AAITTICAQFGAQ
-1223 LPRKLPIVWQ
+1223 LPAKLPILWQ
-1233 LLMDKIS
+1233 LLLDKLQS
-1240 SCVTEQYIDQLGRQV
+1240 RVDEPYVERL
-1255 MAQEETN
+1255 AQDVIAQDETN
-1262 DFMTSLQLLEVAA
+1262 DFMTALQLLEVAA
-1275 PFIDT
+1275 PYLHAA
-1280 SLHRNLFELL
+1280 LHRELFELL

-1302 AIRHM
+1302 GVRHM
-1307 VGRCLATLAS
+1307 VGRCLATLAA
-1317 VDAGTV
+1317 VDAASV
-1323 MTLVINE
+1323 MTMVINE
-1330 VVPLLSCIENVIKRQ
+1330 VVPLLSCIESVIKRQ
-1345 GAAEAIACI
+1345 GAAEAITCI

-1396 QLMPLDGLALDSSS
+1396 QLMPLDGL
-1410 SGNGG
+1410 
-1415 SGGGTSQVLSDDL
+1415 GTSGDGGASGRHLSDDL
-1428 KMRKMK
+1428 RQRKMK
-1434 DKRFL
+1434 DRRFL

-1450 FQLPIKINAD
+1450 VELPVKINAE

-1503 HHQRSIDRNCA
+1503 HHQRSLDRGCA
-1514 QLPSLVIC
+1514 QLPSIVIC

-1537 LPTRFLRPLHY
+1537 LPSRFLRPLHY
-1548 VGLPV
+1548 VGLPGN
-1553 SREQLRHKLGTYN
+1553 REQLRQKLGTYN

-1581 FGSVHW
+1581 FSSVNW

-1731 SDIRECLEHIDGQ
+1731 SDIRECLENIDGQ
-1744 QMGPANKKTH
+1744 MAGPANKKTH

-1772 LSPSHPEYKDI
+1772 LSPSHPEYQMI
-1783 VGEFTRNGASM
+1783 VGEFTRNGSSM

-1828 LIFCQLKAMLDILEN
+1828 LIFCQLKAMLDIVEN

-1953 QTANTVVSD
+1953 LTANTVVSD
-1962 ENASMETMGTD
+1962 ENASMDTMGTD

-1978 FTLAGDG
+1978 FTLADDSGKQQRAG
-1985 GGKPKVENT
+1985 GGGATTAVSD
-1994 KGPETRRRASA
+1994 RRGSLRSA
-2005 QRAAASNALTGSTG
+2005 AAASNAAAQLE
-2019 GRAGSDANGSGGDGA
+2019 ANGSNGGA
-2034 LTATAGGIGANP
+2034 AIK
-2046 AQFRTVL
+2046 TVL
-2053 ESLPELWDD
+2053 ENLPELWDD
-2062 RQYHEEY
+2062 SQYHEEY
-2069 DLSQFIEGLKKKQ
+2069 DLSQFLEGLKKNRQ
-2082 ERN
+2082 P

>member
-37 HELHNLLSRLLT
+37 HELHNLLSRLQT

-55 WETRIAA
+55 WDTRIAA
-62 AQAVQSILE
+62 SQAVQAILE
-71 NVPQWEP
+71 NVPQWDP
-78 KGCADVKKE
+78 KGCSSSSVKIEKE
-87 EPEDEEEEED
+87 EPVGEED
-97 CDEQSNDSPG
+97 TNEDKVNDSPA
-107 KGQGRPVTG
+107 KG
-116 RSRTHHN
+116 SRNGHN
-123 RLSFDGF
+123 HRLSFDSF

-145 EGTEF
+145 EGSEF
-150 DPLEENDMVDLREK
+150 DPLDENEVVDLREK

-178 SSGINLEEI
+178 SSGINVEDI
-187 VTLDDVRSNNG
+187 VTLDDVRNNGSGLPGGGRDQHQMG
-198 ATGGGFGGPRD
+198 ATG
-209 EASSQEK
+209 EK
-216 LVPVQEILRLNQRRS
+216 LVPVQEILKLNRLDS
-231 TVVGSDPP
+231 SE
-239 SDGLSCREKNRAR
+239 GLSCREKNRAR
-252 RKARQQQAFPS
+252 RKARQQQQAFAN
-263 PISSAGLSGGGIG
+263 PIAAVIGAGSGNTANPGAGGNVASGG
-276 SNTPAPTNGSSMTG
+276 SNGSG
-290 HAGAAA
+290 A
-296 GTTTTTTPGSDG
+296 GTGGCGQDG
-308 EPDPK
+308 EPERK
-313 RIKTDKGEHGS
+313 RVKTEKGEPLGGS
-324 GPGGVG
+324 GGTVPSSGAGSIGG
-330 SMPATP
+330 
-336 TTAAA
+336 
-341 ASGGWSGEAV
+341 GGCTGEAV

-363 WPLEAFCSR
+363 WPLESFCSK
-372 LFLDLFSPRWETR
+372 LYLDLFSPRWETR

-396 KTHSQGA
+396 KSHADGA
-403 GKSVGMSKSEMDL
+403 GKSVYMTKAEMES

-462 RQLPLAKVRQSVDI
+462 RQLPLAKVHQTVNI

-500 VVREDLVQAFLPV
+500 VVREDLVQTFLPV

-531 VAAATLIPIASWLP
+531 VAASTLIPIASWLP
-545 KLLSHSQVSHIVKLL
+545 KLLSRAQVSHIVKLL

-587 PAASSWIQMEP
+587 PSASSWIQMEP

-611 HCTSSV
+611 HCSSSV
-617 RRSTLQTLRT
+617 RRSTLQTLKT
-627 LTTNTTT
+627 LTNNT
-634 IASWNGNGGTNGR
+634 IAREGPPCSSNNGTTVPNGKPAAGDEADDKATAAIEA
-647 SKENKTEEEDE
+647 KENSGVLKVPDSED
-658 RLANG
+658 
-663 TETPTDDSILKL
+663 SKL
-675 SHTDGTATAL
+675 V
-685 GLNFGV
+685 LNFGV
-691 KDWPAAL
+691 KDWPPPL

-719 SLAEDVWNNLIVNA
+719 SLAEDVWNNLVINA

-759 AFDPSSLIFAKPP
+759 AFDPGLLIYAKPMQ
-772 NHSGATNR
+772 SGNR

-785 FDSFESSSGSA
+785 FDSFDAGGGHGGGGGGGGGCGNMHGGSML
-796 PGTHIGGQHQKLFL
+796 HQKLFL

-818 ELREK
+818 DVREK
-823 NVIRARCK
+823 NVVRARCK

-836 GLLSRYLVLPAPGVE
+836 GLLSRYLVLPAPGVT
-851 YTPETES
+851 YTPEMES
-858 PIDCYTKVLVGYLQ
+858 PIDCYTKVLIGYLQ
-872 SRSALQRLIASLV
+872 SRSALQRLISSLV
-885 IAYWCGIDSTIQP
+885 IAYWCSFDSTIQP

-903 QDRLRACLNEYVY
+903 QERLRACLNEYVY

-927 LQECRDYLATLKQY
+927 LQECRDYLATLKQH
-941 KVAPPEYAEA
+941 KVPLVEYDQL
-951 GTPKVLTLDQIYQI
+951 KVLTLDQIYQI
-965 ATTGPGWSGEEVRVK
+965 STAVGWAGDEARAK
-980 HCLKPKTADM
+980 HCLKAKVAEM
-990 LEERRRCLL
+990 LEERRRSLL
-999 SSHSATAL
+999 GSHSATAL

-1019 VSGAVVSLRCLPERL
+1019 VSGAVVSLHCLPDRL

-1054 NLSARYLSEL
+1054 KLSAKYLSDL
-1064 LDQVTVRTP
+1064 LDQVTTRTP

-1094 PRVLCPSKLLQ
+1094 PKVICPDQELQ
-1105 QFDPNNT
+1105 HFDPVNT
-1112 SETNPYH
+1112 GDSNPYH
-1119 GILTLIKQQQK
+1119 GILTLIKQQQR
-1130 SKDQTTAS
+1130 SKENGGNSGNGAGQSGS
-1138 GSTGNSNGGGSP
+1138 GST
-1150 RGPGRPAAAANV
+1150 RGPGRPAAVNPNV
-1162 ALDLSSS
+1162 ALDLSCSS
-1169 SSNTT
+1169 SS
-1174 PSTPHTDEGTAGGG
+1174 SASASAAAAGSIAEECLGAAG
-1188 GGTQENE
+1188 ESE
-1195 ETSRRHT
+1195 ETSRKHA

-1210 AAITTICSHFGPL
+1210 AAITTICAQFKAS
-1223 LPRKLPIVWQ
+1223 LPQRLPILWQ
-1233 LLMDKIS
+1233 LLLDKLQTRVDETYVDRLALDVI
-1240 SCVTEQYIDQLGRQV
+1240 
-1255 MAQEETN
+1255 AQDDTN

-1275 PFIDT
+1275 PFLDA
-1280 SLHRNLFELL
+1280 SLHAELFKLL

-1302 AIRHM
+1302 AVRHM
-1307 VGRCLATLAS
+1307 VGRCLGTLAS
-1317 VDAGTV
+1317 VDAATV
-1323 MTLVINE
+1323 MTMVIND
-1330 VVPLLSCIENVIKRQ
+1330 VVPLLSCIESVIKRQ
-1345 GAAEAIACI
+1345 GSAEAIACI

-1396 QLMPLDGLALDSSS
+1396 QLMPLDGLVTDGATR
-1410 SGNGG
+1410 N
-1415 SGGGTSQVLSDDL
+1415 LSEDL
-1428 KMRKMK
+1428 KLRKMK
-1434 DKRFL
+1434 DRRFL
-1439 EYLFSPKTIPD
+1439 EYLFTPKTIPD
-1450 FQLPIKINAD
+1450 FEIPVKINAD

-1503 HHQRSIDRNCA
+1503 HHQRSLDRSCA

-1553 SREQLRHKLGTYN
+1553 NREQLRLKLGTYN

-1581 FGSVHW
+1581 FSSVHW

-1595 HIIKNGRTKSSKAIK
+1595 HIIKNGKTKSSKAIK

-1644 GTEKQFSTRFSRPIL
+1644 GTEKQFSIRFSRPIL

-1717 ERLYEDFSRMHLHS
+1717 ERLYEDFSRMHLNS
-1731 SDIRECLEHIDGQ
+1731 SDIRECLENIDG

-1772 LSPSHPEYKDI
+1772 LSPSHPEYQMI
-1783 VGEFTRNGASM
+1783 VGEFTRNGSSM

-1828 LIFCQLKAMLDILEN
+1828 LIFCQLKAMLDIVEN

-1953 QTANTVVSD
+1953 LTANTVVSD
-1962 ENASMETMGTD
+1962 DNASMDTMGTD

-1978 FTLAGDG
+1978 FTLADDTGKLGVGDQQ
-1985 GGKPKVENT
+1985 
-1994 KGPETRRRASA
+1994 S
-2005 QRAAASNALTGSTG
+2005 
-2019 GRAGSDANGSGGDGA
+2019 
-2034 LTATAGGIGANP
+2034 ATAGVTTTARRGRSGGLQRSNSLTASSAASSASTIEANGNGGGGGGV
-2046 AQFRTVL
+2046 AIKTVL

-2062 RQYHEEY
+2062 NQYHEEY
-2069 DLSQFIEGLKKKQ
+2069 DLSQFLEGLKKKP
-2082 ERN
+2082 

>member
-37 HELHNLLSRLLT
+37 HELHNLLGRLLT
-49 YLHSNS
+49 YLHSNN

-62 AQAVQSILE
+62 SQAVQAILE
-71 NVPQWEP
+71 NVPTWDP
-78 KGCADVKKE
+78 KGIDGGVKAEKKE
-87 EPEDEEEEED
+87 DDEED
-97 CDEQSNDSPG
+97 FNTQSGAAGSSL
-107 KGQGRPVTG
+107 T
-116 RSRTHHN
+116 
-123 RLSFDGF
+123 FDKF
-130 DLNAVLFKG
+130 DLSAVLHRG

-150 DPLEENDMVDLREK
+150 DAIDDNDGGDPREK
-164 LARQRALLNEKLGL
+164 WIRQRALLNEKLGL
-178 SSGINLEEI
+178 STGVN
-187 VTLDDVRSNNG
+187 LDDIVSIDDMQNRSG
-198 ATGGGFGGPRD
+198 QVQA
-209 EASSQEK
+209 ASRQDGER
-216 LVPVQEILRLNQRRS
+216 LMPVQEILKLDNRV
-231 TVVGSDPP
+231 TDGSSQP
-239 SDGLSCREKNRAR
+239 LSCREKNRAR
-252 RKARQQQAFPS
+252 RKAREQQKAFPN
-263 PISSAGLSGGGIG
+263 PINAVTAGNSGTAG
-276 SNTPAPTNGSSMTG
+276 SNNGS
-290 HAGAAA
+290 A
-296 GTTTTTTPGSDG
+296 DG
-308 EPDPK
+308 EPDKK
-313 RIKTDKGEHGS
+313 RAKLDAKGEIVS
-324 GPGGVG
+324 FAEP
-330 SMPATP
+330 
-336 TTAAA
+336 
-341 ASGGWSGEAV
+341 V
-351 PDLTGAWVDAID
+351 PDLTGAWVDATD
-363 WPLEAFCSR
+363 WPLESFCSK
-372 LFLDLFSPRWETR
+372 LYLDLFSPRWETR

-396 KTHSQGA
+396 RNHCDGA
-403 GKSVGMSKSEMDL
+403 GKSIYMTQQQMEE

-462 RQLPLAKVRQSVDI
+462 KQLPIEKVHKTVNI
-476 LLTFVKQKEWEV
+476 LLTFIKQKDWEV

-500 VVREDLVQAFLPV
+500 VVREDLVQTFLPL

-519 TGLFDAVDDVGA
+519 TGLFDSVDDVGA
-531 VAAATLIPIASWLP
+531 VAASTLIPIASWLP
-545 KLLSHSQVSHIVKLL
+545 KLLNKGQVSHIVKLL

-576 FMGLLASILSL
+576 FMGLLAAILSL
-587 PAASSWIQMEP
+587 PNASSWIQMEP

-617 RRSTLQTLRT
+617 RRSTLATLKT
-627 LTTNTTT
+627 LTQNNNDSSTN
-634 IASWNGNGGTNGR
+634 NGINGKAT
-647 SKENKTEEEDE
+647 SVIVSTAEA
-658 RLANG
+658 LAKAA
-663 TETPTDDSILKL
+663 TETNIILQADPAENL
-675 SHTDGTATAL
+675 V
-685 GLNFGV
+685 LNFGV
-691 KDWPAAL
+691 QEWPPAL

-719 SLAEDVWNNLIVNA
+719 SLAEEVWNNLVGNA

-739 HASCPYVSSW
+739 HASCPYVASW

-759 AFDPSSLIFAKPP
+759 AFDPSSLIYAKPTQP
-772 NHSGATNR
+772 SQLK

-785 FDSFESSSGSA
+785 FDSFESTSTTPSR
-796 PGTHIGGQHQKLFL
+796 QKLFL
-810 GGAETVPL
+810 GGSETIPVDI
-818 ELREK
+818 REK
-823 NVIRARCK
+823 NVIRARIK
-831 ASRMI
+831 TSKMI
-836 GLLSRYLVLPAPGVE
+836 GLLSRYLVLPAPGVV
-851 YTPETES
+851 YTPEIES
-858 PIDCYTKVLVGYLQ
+858 PIDCYTKVLLGYLQ

-885 IAYWCGIDSTIQP
+885 IAFWCSYDPSAYP
-898 GPPVL
+898 GPPSL
-903 QDRLRACLNEYVY
+903 QDRLKVCLNDYVY

-927 LQECRDYLATLKQY
+927 LQESRDYLATLKQH
-941 KVAPPEYAEA
+941 KIQFTELENL
-951 GTPKVLTLDQIYQI
+951 KVLSLDQIFQLCTVLSENLKTRYGLKTKI
-965 ATTGPGWSGEEVRVK
+965 AE
-980 HCLKPKTADM
+980 M
-990 LEERRRCLL
+990 LDERRRGLFN
-999 SSHSATAL
+999 SHASTSL
-1007 EQTTLHISTQSS
+1007 EQNMLHISTQASLA
-1019 VSGAVVSLRCLPERL
+1019 GAVVSLHCLPEKL

-1054 NLSARYLSEL
+1054 KLAAKYLAEL
-1064 LDQVTVRTP
+1064 LEQVTVRNP
-1073 CPNNKIVTNL
+1073 CPNNKIVSNL
-1083 CTLLKSDPEFT
+1083 CMLLKSDTDFT
-1094 PRVLCPSKLLQ
+1094 PKLVIPEREMRHY
-1105 QFDPNNT
+1105 DPANT
-1112 SETNPYH
+1112 GDTNPYH
-1119 GILTLIKQQQK
+1119 GIITLMNQQK
-1130 SKDQTTAS
+1130 TKENGAS
-1138 GSTGNSNGGGSP
+1138 GS
-1150 RGPGRPAAAANV
+1150 RGPGRPASV
-1162 ALDLSSS
+1162 
-1169 SSNTT
+1169 TT
-1174 PSTPHTDEGTAGGG
+1174 DVLTVEETLN
-1188 GGTQENE
+1188 ENE
-1195 ETSRRHT
+1195 ETSRKNA

-1210 AAITTICSHFGPL
+1210 HAITTICSYFKESLPL
-1223 LPRKLPIVWQ
+1223 KLPIVWQ
-1233 LLMDKIS
+1233 LMTEKILTIVVDS
-1240 SCVTEQYIDQLGRQV
+1240 YIDRLSRELIS
-1255 MAQEETN
+1255 AEDTN
-1262 DFMTSLQLLEVAA
+1262 EFMTSLQLIEVSARH
-1275 PFIDT
+1275 IHR
-1280 SLHRNLFELL
+1280 SLHEKLFELL

-1302 AIRHM
+1302 SIRHM
-1307 VGRCLATLAS
+1307 VGRCLATLAM
-1317 VDAGTV
+1317 VDTQVV
-1323 MTLVINE
+1323 MTMVINDI
-1330 VVPLLSCIENVIKRQ
+1330 VPMLNSIENVIKRQ

-1354 VNRLQ
+1354 VSQLQ
-1359 FEIVP
+1359 LQIVP

-1389 HCFATLI
+1389 HCFASLI
-1396 QLMPLDGLALDSSS
+1396 QLMPLDGISPDAR
-1410 SGNGG
+1410 G
-1415 SGGGTSQVLSDDL
+1415 LSDEL
-1428 KMRKMK
+1428 KDRKLK
-1434 DKRFL
+1434 DKEFL
-1439 EYLFSPKTIPD
+1439 EYLFTPKIIPD
-1450 FQLPIKINAD
+1450 FKIPVKINAE

-1472 WFLNRYKLHGILCDD
+1472 WFLNKYKLHGILCDD

-1498 ILAAD
+1498 ILAGD
-1503 HHQRSIDRNCA
+1503 HYQRSLDPKISK
-1514 QLPSLVIC
+1514 LPSLVIC

-1537 LPTRFLRPLHY
+1537 MPTRFLRPLHY

-1553 SREQLRHKLGTYN
+1553 DRERLRNKLGTYN
-1566 LIVASYDI
+1566 LIVASYEI

-1581 FGSVHW
+1581 FSSVHW
-1587 NYCILDEG
+1587 NYCVLDEG

-1717 ERLYEDFSRMHLHS
+1717 ERLYEDFSRTHLN
-1731 SDIRECLEHIDGQ
+1731 SDIRECLENIDGQ
-1744 QMGPANKKTH
+1744 MVSKKTH

-1772 LSPSHPEYKDI
+1772 LQPSHPEYQSI
-1783 VGEFTRNGASM
+1783 VSEFSRNSSSL

-1800 AKLPVLKQLLLDCGI
+1800 AKLPALKQLLLDCGI
-1815 GTNEDVSV
+1815 GTNEDMSV

-1828 LIFCQLKAMLDILEN
+1828 LIFCQLKAMLDIIEN

-1857 LDGSVPPSTRH
+1857 LDGGVPPSSRH
-1868 HIVTKFNGDPSID
+1868 QIVTKFNGDPSID

-1953 QTANTVVSD
+1953 LTANTIVSD

-1978 FTLAGDG
+1978 FALSDDSRKLSKNETSSTSG
-1985 GGKPKVENT
+1985 G
-1994 KGPETRRRASA
+1994 
-2005 QRAAASNALTGSTG
+2005 
-2019 GRAGSDANGSGGDGA
+2019 GSGGDSNGSNGA
-2034 LTATAGGIGANP
+2034 P
-2046 AQFRTVL
+2046 STVRNML

-2062 RQYHEEY
+2062 KQYHEEY
-2069 DLSQFIEGLKKKQ
+2069 DLSQFLEGLKKT
-2082 ERN
+2082 

>member
-37 HELHNLLSRLLT
+37 HELHNLLGRLLT
-49 YLHSNS
+49 YLHSKD

-62 AQAVQSILE
+62 SQAVQAILE
-71 NVPQWEP
+71 NVPQWNP
-78 KGCADVKKE
+78 KGV
-87 EPEDEEEEED
+87 DEL
-97 CDEQSNDSPG
+97 PG
-107 KGQGRPVTG
+107 GGGPNVGGEYNTQTAAG
-116 RSRTHHN
+116 SS
-123 RLSFDGF
+123 RLSFEKF
-130 DLNAVLFKG
+130 DLNAVLHRG

-150 DPLEENDMVDLREK
+150 DAIDDNDGGDPREK
-164 LARQRALLNEKLGL
+164 WARQRALLNEKLGL
-178 SSGINLEEI
+178 STGVN
-187 VTLDDVRSNNG
+187 LDDIVSIDDMQNRSVQVQLARQDG
-198 ATGGGFGGPRD
+198 ERLMPVQDILKLEQEG
-209 EASSQEK
+209 SSQA
-216 LVPVQEILRLNQRRS
+216 
-231 TVVGSDPP
+231 
-239 SDGLSCREKNRAR
+239 LSCREKNRAR
-252 RKARQQQAFPS
+252 RKAREQQKAFPN
-263 PISSAGLSGGGIG
+263 PINAVTGGGSVG
-276 SNTPAPTNGSSMTG
+276 GLNGS
-290 HAGAAA
+290 GA
-296 GTTTTTTPGSDG
+296 DG
-308 EPDPK
+308 EPDRK
-313 RIKTDKGEHGS
+313 RLKTDGKS
-324 GPGGVG
+324 D
-330 SMPATP
+330 ATAFADP
-336 TTAAA
+336 
-341 ASGGWSGEAV
+341 V
-351 PDLTGAWVDAID
+351 PDLTGSWVDATE
-363 WPLEAFCSR
+363 WPLESFCSK
-372 LFLDLFSPRWETR
+372 LYMDLFSPRWETR

-396 KTHSQGA
+396 KSHSQGA
-403 GKSVGMSKSEMDL
+403 GKSIFMTKKQMNE

-462 RQLPLAKVRQSVDI
+462 KQLPLQNVHRTVSV
-476 LLTFVKQKEWEV
+476 LLTFIKQKDWEV

-500 VVREDLVQAFLPV
+500 VVREDLVQTFLPL

-519 TGLFDAVDDVGA
+519 TGLFDSVDDVGA
-531 VAAATLIPIASWLP
+531 VAAATIIPIASWLP
-545 KLLSHSQVSHIVKLL
+545 KLLTKSQVSHIVKLL

-587 PAASSWIQMEP
+587 PNASSWIQMEP
-598 MSILVPRLWPFLS
+598 MSVLVPRLWPFLS

-627 LTTNTTT
+627 LTDSKLTAQSEPSTPTGSNGMNGKATSVIVSTAEALAKAATETNT
-634 IASWNGNGGTNGR
+634 ILQVDPS
-647 SKENKTEEEDE
+647 EN
-658 RLANG
+658 LV
-663 TETPTDDSILKL
+663 
-675 SHTDGTATAL
+675 
-685 GLNFGV
+685 LNFGV
-691 KDWPAAL
+691 QDWPPAL

-719 SLAEDVWNNLIVNA
+719 CLAEEVWNNLITNA

-739 HASCPYVSSW
+739 HASCPYVASW

-759 AFDPSSLIFAKPP
+759 AFDPSSLIYAKPIQP
-772 NHSGATNR
+772 SQLR

-785 FDSFESSSGSA
+785 FDSFDSGIPSR
-796 PGTHIGGQHQKLFL
+796 QKLFL
-810 GGAETVPL
+810 GGSETIPI
-818 ELREK
+818 EMREK
-823 NVIRARCK
+823 NVIRARIK
-831 ASRMI
+831 TSKMI
-836 GLLSRYLVLPAPGVE
+836 GLLSRYLVLPAPGVV
-851 YTPETES
+851 YTPEIES
-858 PIDCYTKVLVGYLQ
+858 PIDCYTKVLLGYLQ

-885 IAYWCGIDSTIQP
+885 IAFWCSADDTIKT
-898 GPPVL
+898 GLISL
-903 QDRLRACLNEYVY
+903 QERLKGCLNEYVY
-916 YDEVAILFTRL
+916 YDEVGILFTRL
-927 LQECRDYLATLKQY
+927 LQESRDYLATLKQH
-941 KVAPPEYAEA
+941 KIQFVEFENL
-951 GTPKVLTLDQIYQI
+951 KVLSLDQIFQLCTVMSENMKTKYGLKTKI
-965 ATTGPGWSGEEVRVK
+965 AE
-980 HCLKPKTADM
+980 M
-990 LEERRRCLL
+990 LEERRRGLFN
-999 SSHSATAL
+999 SHASTAL
-1007 EQTTLHISTQSS
+1007 EQSNLHISTQASL
-1019 VSGAVVSLRCLPERL
+1019 SGAVVSLKCLPEKL

-1054 NLSARYLSEL
+1054 KLSAKYLADL
-1064 LDQVTVRTP
+1064 LDQVTVRNP
-1073 CPNNKIVTNL
+1073 CPNNKIVSNL
-1083 CTLLKSDPEFT
+1083 CTLLKSDADFT
-1094 PRVLCPSKLLQ
+1094 PKLIIPDREMRH
-1105 QFDPNNT
+1105 FDPANT
-1112 SETNPYH
+1112 SDTNPYH
-1119 GILTLIKQQQK
+1119 GIITLLNQQK
-1130 SKDQTTAS
+1130 TKEGHNGTAS
-1138 GSTGNSNGGGSP
+1138 AS
-1150 RGPGRPAAAANV
+1150 RGPGRPSSV
-1162 ALDLSSS
+1162 TSDIPTLEDAL
-1169 SSNTT
+1169 N
-1174 PSTPHTDEGTAGGG
+1174 
-1188 GGTQENE
+1188 ENE
-1195 ETSRRHT
+1195 ETSRKHA

-1210 AAITTICSHFGPL
+1210 HAITTICSYFKQN
-1223 LPRKLPIVWQ
+1223 LPEKLPVLWQ
-1233 LLMDKIS
+1233 MMTEKIITKVDES
-1240 SCVTEQYIDQLGRQV
+1240 YIDRLSRQIV
-1255 MAQEETN
+1255 NQEDTN
-1262 DFMTSLQLLEVAA
+1262 DFMTSLQLIEIASRH
-1275 PFIDT
+1275 IDQA
-1280 SLHRNLFELL
+1280 LHDQLFQLL

-1302 AIRHM
+1302 SIRHM
-1307 VGRCLATLAS
+1307 VGRCLATLAVVNS
-1317 VDAGTV
+1317 QVV
-1323 MTLVINE
+1323 MTMVINDI
-1330 VVPLLSCIENVIKRQ
+1330 VPMLSSIENVVKRQ

-1354 VNRLQ
+1354 VSKLQ
-1359 FEIVP
+1359 MEIVP

-1396 QLMPLDGLALDSSS
+1396 QLMPLDGITPNVR
-1410 SGNGG
+1410 G
-1415 SGGGTSQVLSDDL
+1415 LSEDL
-1428 KMRKMK
+1428 KNRKLK
-1434 DKRFL
+1434 DKEFL
-1439 EYLFSPKTIPD
+1439 EYLFTPKTIPD
-1450 FQLPIKINAD
+1450 FKIPVEINAD

-1472 WFLNRYKLHGILCDD
+1472 WFLNKYKLHGILCDD

-1498 ILAAD
+1498 ILAGD
-1503 HHQRSIDRNCA
+1503 HHQRSLDPKCA
-1514 QLPSLVIC
+1514 KLPSLVIC

-1553 SREQLRHKLGTYN
+1553 DRERLRHKLGTYN
-1566 LIVASYDI
+1566 LIIASYEI

-1581 FGSVHW
+1581 FSSVHW
-1587 NYCILDEG
+1587 NYCVLDEG

-1659 ASRDPKSSPKEQEAG
+1659 ASRDPKSSAKEQEAG

-1717 ERLYEDFSRMHLHS
+1717 ERLYEDFSRMHLN
-1731 SDIRECLEHIDGQ
+1731 SDIRECLENIDGQ
-1744 QMGPANKKTH
+1744 IVSKKTH

-1772 LSPSHPEYKDI
+1772 LQPSHPEYQTI
-1783 VGEFTRNGASM
+1783 LSEISSM

-1800 AKLPVLKQLLLDCGI
+1800 AKLPALKQLLLDCGI
-1815 GTNEDVSV
+1815 GTNEDMSV

-1828 LIFCQLKAMLDILEN
+1828 LIFCQLKAMLDIIEN

-1857 LDGSVPPSTRH
+1857 LDGSVPPSSRH
-1868 HIVTKFNGDPSID
+1868 QIVTKFNGDPSID

-1953 QTANTVVSD
+1953 LTANTVVSD

-1978 FTLAGDG
+1978 FALSDG
-1985 GGKPKVENT
+1985 SRKTDKT
-1994 KGPETRRRASA
+1994 DR
-2005 QRAAASNALTGSTG
+2005 GSTS
-2019 GRAGSDANGSGGDGA
+2019 AGSTAATPGASGTDANGANGA
-2034 LTATAGGIGANP
+2034 GNTMKN
-2046 AQFRTVL
+2046 VL
-2053 ESLPELWDD
+2053 ENLPELWDD
-2062 RQYHEEY
+2062 NQYHEEY
-2069 DLSQFIEGLKKKQ
+2069 DLSQFLEGLKK
-2082 ERN
+2082 N

>member
-37 HELHNLLSRLLT
+37 HELHNLLSRLQT

-55 WETRIAA
+55 WDTRIAA
-62 AQAVQSILE
+62 SQAVQAILE
-71 NVPQWEP
+71 NVPQWDP
-78 KGCADVKKE
+78 KGCSSGGVKIEKE
-87 EPEDEEEEED
+87 EPAEEED
-97 CDEQSNDSPG
+97 SNEGKVNDSPG
-107 KGQGRPVTG
+107 KG
-116 RSRTHHN
+116 SRNGHN
-123 RLSFDGF
+123 HRLSFDSF

-150 DPLEENDMVDLREK
+150 DPLDENEVVDLREK

-178 SSGINLEEI
+178 SSGINVDDI
-187 VTLDDVRSNNG
+187 VTLDDVRNNG
-198 ATGGGFGGPRD
+198 SGLPGGGRDQHQMGAGG
-209 EASSQEK
+209 EK
-216 LVPVQEILRLNQRRS
+216 LLPVQEILKLNRLDS
-231 TVVGSDPP
+231 SE
-239 SDGLSCREKNRAR
+239 GLSCREKNRAR
-252 RKARQQQAFPS
+252 RKARQQQQAFAN
-263 PISSAGLSGGGIG
+263 PIASVIGAGSGNNTAATPGAGGNGASGG
-276 SNTPAPTNGSSMTG
+276 SNGSG
-290 HAGAAA
+290 GAC
-296 GTTTTTTPGSDG
+296 GQDG
-308 EPDPK
+308 EPERK
-313 RIKTDKGEHGS
+313 RVKTEKGEPLVGQGGTVPSS
-324 GPGGVG
+324 G
-330 SMPATP
+330 A
-336 TTAAA
+336 
-341 ASGGWSGEAV
+341 AV

-363 WPLEAFCSR
+363 WPLESFCSK
-372 LFLDLFSPRWETR
+372 LYLDLFSPRWETR

-396 KTHSQGA
+396 KSHADGA
-403 GKSVGMSKSEMDL
+403 GKSVYMTKAEMDS

-462 RQLPLAKVRQSVDI
+462 RQLPLAKVHQTVNI

-500 VVREDLVQAFLPV
+500 VVREDLVQTFLPV

-531 VAAATLIPIASWLP
+531 VAASTLIPIASWLP
-545 KLLSHSQVSHIVKLL
+545 KLLSRAQVSHIVKLL

-587 PAASSWIQMEP
+587 PSASSWIQMEP

-611 HCTSSV
+611 HCSSSV
-617 RRSTLQTLRT
+617 RRSTLQTLKT
-627 LTTNTTT
+627 LTNNT
-634 IASWNGNGGTNGR
+634 IAREGDKSAIE
-647 SKENKTEEEDE
+647 SKENSGVLKVPDSED
-658 RLANG
+658 
-663 TETPTDDSILKL
+663 SKL
-675 SHTDGTATAL
+675 V
-685 GLNFGV
+685 LNFGV
-691 KDWPAAL
+691 KDWPPPL

-719 SLAEDVWNNLIVNA
+719 SLAEDVWNNLVINA

-759 AFDPSSLIFAKPP
+759 AFDPGLLIYAKPIQ
-772 NHSGATNR
+772 SGNR

-785 FDSFESSSGSA
+785 FDSFDAGGGHGGGGGCGNMHGGSML
-796 PGTHIGGQHQKLFL
+796 HQKLFL

-818 ELREK
+818 DVREK
-823 NVIRARCK
+823 NVVRARCK

-836 GLLSRYLVLPAPGVE
+836 GLLSRYLVLPAPGVT
-851 YTPETES
+851 YTPEMES
-858 PIDCYTKVLVGYLQ
+858 PIDCYTKVLIGYLQ
-872 SRSALQRLIASLV
+872 SRSALQRLISSLV
-885 IAYWCGIDSTIQP
+885 IAYWCSFDSTIQP

-903 QDRLRACLNEYVY
+903 QERLRACLNEYVY

-927 LQECRDYLATLKQY
+927 LQECRDYLATLKQH
-941 KVAPPEYAEA
+941 KVPLVEYDQL
-951 GTPKVLTLDQIYQI
+951 KVLTLDQIYQI
-965 ATTGPGWSGEEVRVK
+965 STAAGWAGDEARTK
-980 HCLKPKTADM
+980 HCLKTKVAEM
-990 LEERRRCLL
+990 LEERRRSLL
-999 SSHSATAL
+999 GSHSATAL

-1019 VSGAVVSLRCLPERL
+1019 VSGAVVSLHCLPDRL

-1054 NLSARYLSEL
+1054 KLSAKYLSDL
-1064 LDQVTVRTP
+1064 LDQVTTRTP
-1073 CPNNKIVTNL
+1073 CPNSKIVTNL

-1094 PRVLCPSKLLQ
+1094 PKVICPDQELAH
-1105 QFDPNNT
+1105 FDPVNT
-1112 SETNPYH
+1112 GDSNPYH
-1119 GILTLIKQQQK
+1119 GILTLIKQQQR
-1130 SKDQTTAS
+1130 SKEN
-1138 GSTGNSNGGGSP
+1138 GGNSGNGPGQSGGGST
-1150 RGPGRPAAAANV
+1150 RGPGRPAAAAAATNPNV
-1162 ALDLSSS
+1162 ALDLSCSS
-1169 SSNTT
+1169 SS
-1174 PSTPHTDEGTAGGG
+1174 SASASHA
-1188 GGTQENE
+1188 
-1195 ETSRRHT
+1195 

-1210 AAITTICSHFGPL
+1210 AAITTICAQFKAS
-1223 LPRKLPIVWQ
+1223 LPQRLPILWQ
-1233 LLMDKIS
+1233 LLLDKLQTRVDEAYVDRLALDVI
-1240 SCVTEQYIDQLGRQV
+1240 
-1255 MAQEETN
+1255 AQDDTN

-1275 PFIDT
+1275 PFLDA
-1280 SLHRNLFELL
+1280 SLHGELFKLL

-1302 AIRHM
+1302 AVRHM
-1307 VGRCLATLAS
+1307 VGRCLGTLAS
-1317 VDAGTV
+1317 VDAATV
-1323 MTLVINE
+1323 MTMVIND
-1330 VVPLLSCIENVIKRQ
+1330 VVPLLSCIESVIKRQ
-1345 GAAEAIACI
+1345 GSAEAIACI

-1396 QLMPLDGLALDSSS
+1396 QLMPLDGLVTDGATR
-1410 SGNGG
+1410 N
-1415 SGGGTSQVLSDDL
+1415 LSEDL

-1434 DKRFL
+1434 DRRFL
-1439 EYLFSPKTIPD
+1439 EYLFTPKTIPD
-1450 FQLPIKINAD
+1450 FEIPVKINAD

-1503 HHQRSIDRNCA
+1503 HHQRSLDLSCA

-1553 SREQLRHKLGTYN
+1553 NREQLRLKLGTYN

-1581 FGSVHW
+1581 FSSVHW

-1595 HIIKNGRTKSSKAIK
+1595 HIIKNGKTKSSKAIK

-1644 GTEKQFSTRFSRPIL
+1644 GTEKQFSMRFSRPIL

-1717 ERLYEDFSRMHLHS
+1717 ERLYEDFSRMHLNS
-1731 SDIRECLEHIDGQ
+1731 SDIRECLENIDG

-1772 LSPSHPEYKDI
+1772 LSPSHPEYQMI
-1783 VGEFTRNGASM
+1783 VGEFTRNGSSM

-1828 LIFCQLKAMLDILEN
+1828 LIFCQLKAMLDIVEN

-1953 QTANTVVSD
+1953 LTANTVVSD
-1962 ENASMETMGTD
+1962 DNASMDTMGTD

-1978 FTLAGDG
+1978 FTGGLQRSNSLTPSSAASSASTIEANGNG
-1985 GGKPKVENT
+1985 GGVAIK
-1994 KGPETRRRASA
+1994 
-2005 QRAAASNALTGSTG
+2005 
-2019 GRAGSDANGSGGDGA
+2019 
-2034 LTATAGGIGANP
+2034 
-2046 AQFRTVL
+2046 TVL

-2062 RQYHEEY
+2062 NQYHEEY
-2069 DLSQFIEGLKKKQ
+2069 DLSQFLEGLKKKS
-2082 ERN
+2082 

>member
-10 ILLESGSAAVTRKAA
+10 ILLESGTAAVTRKAA

-55 WETRIAA
+55 WDTRIAA
-62 AQAVQSILE
+62 SQAVQAILA

-78 KGCADVKKE
+78 KGLPGVGKVETKE
-87 EPEDEEEEED
+87 EPPSDPVDDEEED
-97 CDEQSNDSPG
+97 KSCDSSSTHGSSNRNG
-107 KGQGRPVTG
+107 
-116 RSRTHHN
+116 HN
-123 RLSFDGF
+123 NHRLSFDNF

-150 DPLEENDMVDLREK
+150 DPLDENEIVDLREK

-178 SSGINLEEI
+178 TSGINVEEL
-187 VTLDDVRSNNG
+187 VTLDDVRNNG
-198 ATGGGFGGPRD
+198 SGTSGCRDHQTGAGGER
-209 EASSQEK
+209 
-216 LVPVQEILRLNQRRS
+216 LVPVQEILRLNRADS
-231 TVVGSDPP
+231 VE
-239 SDGLSCREKNRAR
+239 GLSCREKNRAR
-252 RKARQQQAFPS
+252 RKARQQQQAFPN
-263 PISSAGLSGGGIG
+263 PIGAVIGGGGGVTVGNVTVPPSNGGNGSNGLSGTGQQEA
-276 SNTPAPTNGSSMTG
+276 TP
-290 HAGAAA
+290 
-296 GTTTTTTPGSDG
+296 G
-308 EPDPK
+308 EPDRK
-313 RIKTDKGEHGS
+313 RIKTEKGEIIATGAGTGVGGGS
-324 GPGGVG
+324 GM
-330 SMPATP
+330 S
-336 TTAAA
+336 TA
-341 ASGGWSGEAV
+341 WTGEAV
-351 PDLTGAWVDAID
+351 PDLTGAWVDASD
-363 WPLEAFCSR
+363 WPLDSFCSK

-396 KTHSQGA
+396 KSHADGG
-403 GKSVGMSKSEMDL
+403 GKCVYMTKREMDR

-462 RQLPLAKVRQSVDI
+462 RQLPLDKVHQTVAI

-500 VVREDLVQAFLPV
+500 VVREDLIQTFLPV

-531 VAAATLIPIASWLP
+531 VAASTLIPIATWLP
-545 KLLSHSQVSHIVKLL
+545 KLLSRAQVSHIVKLL

-587 PAASSWIQMEP
+587 PSASSWIQMEP

-611 HCTSSV
+611 HCSSSV
-617 RRSTLQTLRT
+617 RRSTLQTLKT
-627 LTTNTTT
+627 LTSSVSTVQ
-634 IASWNGNGGTNGR
+634 GTNGG
-647 SKENKTEEEDE
+647 STTPPSSNGKSDPAPPADSAVLTVPVSEE
-658 RLANG
+658 A
-663 TETPTDDSILKL
+663 K
-675 SHTDGTATAL
+675 L

-691 KDWPAAL
+691 KDWPPPL

-719 SLAEDVWNNLIVNA
+719 SLAEDVWNNLVVNA

-759 AFDPSSLIFAKPP
+759 AFDPGSLIFAKPSL
-772 NHSGATNR
+772 HQTAGTNR
-780 ERRRQ
+780 ERRPRQ
-785 FDSFESSSGSA
+785 FDSFDTGGGGTGGCGGHSSSSASSGSL
-796 PGTHIGGQHQKLFL
+796 HQKLFL

-818 ELREK
+818 DVREK
-823 NVIRARCK
+823 NVVRARCK
-831 ASRMI
+831 AARMI
-836 GLLSRYLVLPAPGVE
+836 GLLSRYLVLPAPGVT

-858 PIDCYTKVLVGYLQ
+858 PIDCYTKVLIGYLQ
-872 SRSALQRLIASLV
+872 SRSALQRLISSLV
-885 IAYWCGIDSTIQP
+885 IAYWCSFDATIQP

-903 QDRLRACLNEYVY
+903 QERLRACLNEYVY
-916 YDEVAILFTRL
+916 YDEVGILFTRL
-927 LQECRDYLATLKQY
+927 LQECRDYMATLKQH
-941 KVAPPEYAEA
+941 KVQLAEYEQL
-951 GTPKVLTLDQIYQI
+951 KVLTLDQIYQI
-965 ATTGPGWSGEEVRVK
+965 ATAIGWSVDEMRTK
-980 HCLKPKTADM
+980 YCLKPKVAEL
-990 LEERRRCLL
+990 LEDRRRSLL
-999 SSHSATAL
+999 GSHSATAL

-1019 VSGAVVSLRCLPERL
+1019 VSGAVVSLRCLPDRL

-1054 NLSARYLSEL
+1054 RLSAKYLSEL
-1064 LDQVTVRTP
+1064 LDQVIARTP
-1073 CPNNKIVTNL
+1073 CPNSKIVTNL

-1094 PRVLCPSKLLQ
+1094 PRVLCPDQELQ
-1105 QFDPNNT
+1105 HFDPNNT
-1112 SETNPYH
+1112 EESNPYH
-1119 GILTLIKQQQK
+1119 GILTLTKQNQRC
-1130 SKDQTTAS
+1130 KDNAGSS
-1138 GSTGNSNGGGSP
+1138 GGSSGASP
-1150 RGPGRPAAAANV
+1150 RGPGRPAAASTVAA

-1169 SSNTT
+1169 ASSTNTT
-1174 PSTPHTDEGTAGGG
+1174 TNAALDELLGPSES
-1188 GGTQENE
+1188 E
-1195 ETSRRHT
+1195 ETQRKHA

-1210 AAITTICSHFGPL
+1210 AAITTICAQFGEQ
-1223 LPRKLPIVWQ
+1223 LPQKLPIVWE
-1233 LLMDKIS
+1233 LLLDKIQS
-1240 SCVTEQYIDQLGRQV
+1240 RVDDAYIDRLALDV
-1255 MAQEETN
+1255 IAQDETN

-1275 PFIDT
+1275 PYLNV
-1280 SLHRNLFELL
+1280 SLHKELFELL

-1302 AIRHM
+1302 GVRHM
-1307 VGRCLATLAS
+1307 VGRCLATLAA
-1317 VDAGTV
+1317 VDAATV
-1323 MTLVINE
+1323 MTLIIND
-1330 VVPLLSCIENVIKRQ
+1330 VVPLLSCIESVIKRQ
-1345 GAAEAIACI
+1345 GAAEAITCI

-1396 QLMPLDGLALDSSS
+1396 QLMPLDGLASDA
-1410 SGNGG
+1410 
-1415 SGGGTSQVLSDDL
+1415 SGGTRNLSEDL
-1428 KMRKMK
+1428 RQRKMK
-1434 DKRFL
+1434 DRRFL

-1450 FQLPIKINAD
+1450 FEIPVKINAD

-1503 HHQRSIDRNCA
+1503 HHQRSVEVNCA
-1514 QLPSLVIC
+1514 QLPSIVIC

-1537 LPTRFLRPLHY
+1537 LPSRFLRPLHY
-1548 VGLPV
+1548 VGLPGN
-1553 SREQLRHKLGTYN
+1553 REQLRQKLGTYN

-1581 FGSVHW
+1581 FSSVHW

-1731 SDIRECLEHIDGQ
+1731 PDIRECLENIDGQ
-1744 QMGPANKKTH
+1744 MAGPANKKTH

-1772 LSPSHPEYKDI
+1772 LSPSHPEYQMI
-1783 VGEFTRNGASM
+1783 VGEFTRNGSSM

-1800 AKLPVLKQLLLDCGI
+1800 AKLP
-1815 GTNEDVSV
+1815 
-1823 NQHRA
+1823 
-1828 LIFCQLKAMLDILEN
+1828 LKAMLDIVEN

-1953 QTANTVVSD
+1953 LTANTVVSD
-1962 ENASMETMGTD
+1962 ENASMDTMGTE

-1978 FTLAGDG
+1978 FTLADDG
-1985 GGKPKVENT
+1985 GKQRGAVVAAPS
-1994 KGPETRRRASA
+1994 GSDRRLRSA
-2005 QRAAASNALTGSTG
+2005 ANNSGTAAAAAAELESNG
-2019 GRAGSDANGSGGDGA
+2019 NSG
-2034 LTATAGGIGANP
+2034 TAIK
-2046 AQFRTVL
+2046 TVL

-2062 RQYHEEY
+2062 SQYHEEY
-2069 DLSQFIEGLKKKQ
+2069 DLSQFLEGLKKNRQ
-2082 ERN
+2082 Q

>member
-1 MTSRLDRLF
+1 MASSLVRRLDRLF

-62 AQAVQSILE
+62 SQAVQAILE

-78 KGCADVKKE
+78 KCIVKKE
-87 EPEDEEEEED
+87 PEEENDSALEED
-97 CDEQSNDSPG
+97 RSNDSPAKPG
-107 KGQGRPVTG
+107 TTRNGG
-116 RSRTHHN
+116 HHN

-150 DPLEENDMVDLREK
+150 DPLDENDVIDLREK

-178 SSGINLEEI
+178 SSGINVDEI
-187 VTLDDVRSNNG
+187 VTLDDVRS
-198 ATGGGFGGPRD
+198 THGGPGVLGAGRD
-209 EASSQEK
+209 LQTSASGEK
-216 LVPVQEILRLNQRRS
+216 LVPVQEILKLNQ
-231 TVVGSDPP
+231 TP
-239 SDGLSCREKNRAR
+239 SSEGLSCREKNRAR
-252 RKARQQQAFPS
+252 RLRRQQQ
-263 PISSAGLSGGGIG
+263 SGGGGGGGNSTSTASGGHLGGG
-276 SNTPAPTNGSSMTG
+276 SNGSGTP
-290 HAGAAA
+290 
-296 GTTTTTTPGSDG
+296 TTPDG
-308 EPDPK
+308 EPDRK
-313 RIKTDKGEHGS
+313 RIKTEKGENASSALTGS
-324 GPGGVG
+324 PFAGGVVTFG
-330 SMPATP
+330 TG
-336 TTAAA
+336 
-341 ASGGWSGEAV
+341 GGWSVEPV

-363 WPLEAFCSR
+363 WPLESFCSK

-396 KTHSQGA
+396 KSHSQGA
-403 GKSVGMSKSEMDL
+403 GKSVGMSKTEMER

-462 RQLPLAKVRQSVDI
+462 RQLPLAKVHQTVNI

-531 VAAATLIPIASWLP
+531 VAATTLIPIASWLP
-545 KLLSHSQVSHIVKLL
+545 KLLSHSQVSQIVKLL

-587 PAASSWIQMEP
+587 PSASSWIQMEP

-611 HCTSSV
+611 HCSSSV
-617 RRSTLQTLRT
+617 RRSTLQTLKT
-627 LTTNTTT
+627 LTTNMGTEDPNT
-634 IASWNGNGGTNGR
+634 ASTANGAGGKKDELPNGNGQRPSTTLVEGVL
-647 SKENKTEEEDE
+647 K
-658 RLANG
+658 LANS
-663 TETPTDDSILKL
+663 TDDSNLV
-675 SHTDGTATAL
+675 
-685 GLNFGV
+685 LNFGV
-691 KDWPAAL
+691 KDWPPQL

-719 SLAEDVWNNLIVNA
+719 SLAEKVWDNLVINA

-749 LCLAMQPVRL
+749 LCLAMQPLRL
-759 AFDPSSLIFAKPP
+759 AFDPGSLIYAKPMQ
-772 NHSGATNR
+772 SGTNR

-785 FDSFESSSGSA
+785 FDSFETGGHVAASTCT
-796 PGTHIGGQHQKLFL
+796 GTGGALYQKLFL

-818 ELREK
+818 EMRER
-823 NVIRARCK
+823 NVVRARCK

-836 GLLSRYLVLPAPGVE
+836 GLLSRYLVLPAPGVV
-851 YTPETES
+851 YTPEMES
-858 PIDCYTKVLVGYLQ
+858 PIDCYTKVLIGYLQ
-872 SRSALQRLIASLV
+872 SRSALQRLISSLV
-885 IAYWCGIDSTIQP
+885 IAFWCGVDNTIQP

-903 QDRLRACLNEYVY
+903 QERLRGCLNEYVY

-941 KVAPPEYAEA
+941 KIPLGEYESH
-951 GTPKVLTLDQIYQI
+951 PKVLTLDQIYQI
-965 ATTGPGWSGEEVRVK
+965 ATGAGGTTTGWSGDEVRAK

-990 LEERRRCLL
+990 LEERRRSLLL
-999 SSHSATAL
+999 SHAATAL

-1019 VSGAVVSLRCLPERL
+1019 VSGAVVCLRCLPEERL

-1054 NLSARYLSEL
+1054 KLSAKYLSGL
-1064 LDQVTVRTP
+1064 LDQATARTP

-1094 PRVLCPSKLLQ
+1094 PKVLCPDQELQ
-1105 QFDPNNT
+1105 YFDASNT
-1112 SETNPYH
+1112 GDSNPYH
-1119 GILTLIKQQQK
+1119 GILALIKQQK
-1130 SKDQTTAS
+1130 SKDQ
-1138 GSTGNSNGGGSP
+1138 STGSNIGPTGSGTP
-1150 RGPGRPAAAANV
+1150 GTRGPGRPAAAV
-1162 ALDLSSS
+1162 PVDLSMSASS
-1169 SSNTT
+1169 SASGT
-1174 PSTPHTDEGTAGGG
+1174 PVIPHEEPT
-1188 GGTQENE
+1188 GGTMESE
-1195 ETSRRHT
+1195 EANRKHA

-1210 AAITTICSHFGPL
+1210 AAITTMCAQFGAS
-1223 LPRKLPIVWQ
+1223 LPEKLPIVWQ
-1233 LLMDKIS
+1233 LLLEKITS
-1240 SCVTEQYIDQLGRQV
+1240 RVSGGYVDRL
-1255 MAQEETN
+1255 AQDVVAQDETN

-1275 PFIDT
+1275 PF
-1280 SLHRNLFELL
+1280 LHPLLHGKLFELL

-1317 VDAGTV
+1317 VDTATV
-1323 MTLVINE
+1323 MTMVINE
-1330 VVPLLSCIENVIKRQ
+1330 VVPLLSCIESVIKRQ

-1396 QLMPLDGLALDSSS
+1396 QLMPLDGLAPDS
-1410 SGNGG
+1410 
-1415 SGGGTSQVLSDDL
+1415 GTTRSLSDDL
-1428 KMRKMK
+1428 KTRKMK

-1450 FQLPIKINAD
+1450 FQIPVKINAD

-1498 ILAAD
+1498 ILASD
-1503 HHQRSIDRNCA
+1503 HYQRSLDRNCA
-1514 QLPSLVIC
+1514 PLPSLVIC

-1581 FGSVHW
+1581 FGSVQW

-1595 HIIKNGRTKSSKAIK
+1595 HIIKNGKTKSSKAIK

-1731 SDIRECLEHIDGQ
+1731 SDIRECLEHIEGQ
-1744 QMGPANKKTH
+1744 QMSPVNKKTH

-1772 LSPSHPEYKDI
+1772 LSPSHPEYQDI
-1783 VGEFTRNGASM
+1783 VGEFTRNGSSM

-1815 GTNEDVSV
+1815 GTNEDTSV

-1828 LIFCQLKAMLDILEN
+1828 LIFCQLKAMLDIIEN
-1843 DLLKKHL
+1843 DFLKKHL
-1850 PAVSYLR
+1850 PTVSYLR

-1978 FTLAGDG
+1978 FTLADDSSTRLDG
-1985 GGKPKVENT
+1985 
-1994 KGPETRRRASA
+1994 SA
-2005 QRAAASNALTGSTG
+2005 GAAAASPGTPRRGSIQRSNSLTGG
-2019 GRAGSDANGSGGDGA
+2019 GSGGLETNGGDGRA
-2034 LTATAGGIGANP
+2034 PTGGAP
-2046 AQFRTVL
+2046 AAPFKTVL
-2053 ESLPELWDD
+2053 ENLPELWDD

-2069 DLSQFIEGLKKKQ
+2069 DLSQFLESLKKKQ
-2082 ERN
+2082 QH

>member
-37 HELHNLLSRLLT
+37 HELHNLLNRVLT

-55 WETRIAA
+55 WDTRIAA
-62 AQAVQSILE
+62 AQAVQAILA

-78 KGCADVKKE
+78 TKGGGTSTPLKT
-87 EPEDEEEEED
+87 EPKDDDDEEED
-97 CDEQSNDSPG
+97 KSCDSSSTYGSSSNAQRNG
-107 KGQGRPVTG
+107 Y
-116 RSRTHHN
+116 HHH
-123 RLSFDGF
+123 RLSFDCF

-145 EGTEF
+145 EGSEF
-150 DPLEENDMVDLREK
+150 DPLDENEVVDLREK

-178 SSGINLEEI
+178 SSGLNLEEL
-187 VTLDDVRSNNG
+187 VTLDDVRNNG
-198 ATGGGFGGPRD
+198 GSGAGSQTSATGER
-209 EASSQEK
+209 
-216 LVPVQEILRLNQRRS
+216 LVPVQEILRLSRTES
-231 TVVGSDPP
+231 VE
-239 SDGLSCREKNRAR
+239 GLSCREKNRAR
-252 RKARQQQAFPS
+252 RKARQQQQAFPNPITPAAVVGSGSGSSVPIS
-263 PISSAGLSGGGIG
+263 PIAGNNGSNGVECDALGVGGG
-276 SNTPAPTNGSSMTG
+276 A
-290 HAGAAA
+290 
-296 GTTTTTTPGSDG
+296 G
-308 EPDPK
+308 EPDRK
-313 RIKTDKGEHGS
+313 RIKIEKCDGIA
-324 GPGGVG
+324 P
-330 SMPATP
+330 
-336 TTAAA
+336 
-341 ASGGWSGEAV
+341 ASGGATGPTSGSASVAGSGEAV
-351 PDLTGAWVDAID
+351 PDLTGAWVDATD
-363 WPLEAFCSR
+363 WPLDSFCSR

-396 KTHSQGA
+396 KTHADG
-403 GKSVGMSKSEMDL
+403 GGRSVHQTRVEADR

-462 RQLPLAKVRQSVDI
+462 RQLPLPKVHQTVAI

-500 VVREDLVQAFLPV
+500 VVREDLVQTFLPV
-513 IINDVL
+513 IVNDVL

-531 VAAATLIPIASWLP
+531 VAASTLIPIATWLP
-545 KLLSHSQVSHIVKLL
+545 KLLSRAQVSHIVKLL

-598 MSILVPRLWPFLS
+598 MSVLVPRLWPFLS
-611 HCTSSV
+611 HCSSSV
-617 RRSTLQTLRT
+617 RRSTLQTLKT
-627 LTTNTTT
+627 LTTAPKDEANGSNRDTAASPTASTTT
-634 IASWNGNGGTNGR
+634 PQATVPPNGGAAVESAVLTVPD
-647 SKENKTEEEDE
+647 TEE
-658 RLANG
+658 A
-663 TETPTDDSILKL
+663 K
-675 SHTDGTATAL
+675 L

-691 KDWPAAL
+691 KDWPPPL

-719 SLAEDVWNNLIVNA
+719 SLAEDVWNNLVVCA

-759 AFDPSSLIFAKPP
+759 AFDPGSLIFAKPI
-772 NHSGATNR
+772 HHQSGTAGTR
-780 ERRRQ
+780 ERRPRQ
-785 FDSFESSSGSA
+785 FDSFDGGAPGGQLSSSSSSCSSSSTGSL
-796 PGTHIGGQHQKLFL
+796 HQKLFL

-818 ELREK
+818 DVRER
-823 NVIRARCK
+823 NVVRARCK
-831 ASRMI
+831 AARMI
-836 GLLSRYLVLPAPGVE
+836 GLLSRYLVLPAPGVS

-872 SRSALQRLIASLV
+872 SRSALQRLISSLV
-885 IAYWCGIDSTIQP
+885 IAYWCTCDDTIQP

-903 QDRLRACLNEYVY
+903 QERLRACLNEYVY
-916 YDEVAILFTRL
+916 YDEVGILFTRL

-941 KVAPPEYAEA
+941 KVPLTEYEQL
-951 GTPKVLTLDQIYQI
+951 KVLTLDQIYQI
-965 ATTGPGWSGEEVRVK
+965 ASATTGWSAEEMRTR
-980 HCLKPKTADM
+980 HCLKIKVAEL
-990 LEERRRCLL
+990 LEERRRSLL
-999 SSHSATAL
+999 SSHTATAL

-1019 VSGAVVSLRCLPERL
+1019 MSGAVVALHCLPDRL

-1054 NLSARYLSEL
+1054 HLSAKYLSDL
-1064 LDQVTVRTP
+1064 LEQVTTRRP
-1073 CPNNKIVTNL
+1073 CPNSKIVTNL
-1083 CTLLKSDPEFT
+1083 CTLLKSDAEFT
-1094 PRVLCPSKLLQ
+1094 PRVQCPDQGLQ
-1105 QFDPNNT
+1105 HFEPSDT
-1112 SETNPYH
+1112 GDSNPYH
-1119 GILTLIKQQQK
+1119 GILTLTKQQQRCK
-1130 SKDQTTAS
+1130 ETAGGGGAGSAASAATAAGTSAGGTS
-1138 GSTGNSNGGGSP
+1138 GSGSP
-1150 RGPGRPAAAANV
+1150 RGPGRPSTAANAANTT
-1162 ALDLSSS
+1162 ALDLSASS
-1169 SSNTT
+1169 TANTSN
-1174 PSTPHTDEGTAGGG
+1174 PSLDELLGPS
-1188 GGTQENE
+1188 ESE
-1195 ETSRRHT
+1195 ETQRKHA

-1210 AAITTICSHFGPL
+1210 AAITTICAQFGAN
-1223 LPRKLPIVWQ
+1223 LPEKLPIVWQ
-1233 LLMDKIS
+1233 LLLDKLHS
-1240 SCVTEQYIDQLGRQV
+1240 RVDEPYVDQLALDV
-1255 MAQEETN
+1255 IAQDETN
-1262 DFMTSLQLLEVAA
+1262 DFMTSLQLLEIAA
-1275 PFIDT
+1275 PFLDRT
-1280 SLHRNLFELL
+1280 LHGQLFELL

-1302 AIRHM
+1302 GVRHM
-1307 VGRCLATLAS
+1307 VGRCLATLAA
-1317 VDAGTV
+1317 VDAATV
-1323 MTLVINE
+1323 MTLVIND
-1330 VVPLLSCIENVIKRQ
+1330 VVPLLSCIESVIKRQ
-1345 GAAEAIACI
+1345 GAAEAVTCI

-1396 QLMPLDGLALDSSS
+1396 QLMPLDGLAAD
-1410 SGNGG
+1410 
-1415 SGGGTSQVLSDDL
+1415 GGGGGGGIGGGNRHLSEDL
-1428 KMRKMK
+1428 RQRKMK
-1434 DKRFL
+1434 DRRFL

-1450 FQLPIKINAD
+1450 FEIPVKINAE

-1503 HHQRSIDRNCA
+1503 HHQRSLDRNCA
-1514 QLPSLVIC
+1514 QLPSIVIC

-1537 LPTRFLRPLHY
+1537 LPSRFLRPLHY
-1548 VGLPV
+1548 VGLPGN
-1553 SREQLRHKLGTYN
+1553 REQLRQKLGTYN

-1717 ERLYEDFSRMHLHS
+1717 ERLYEDFSRMHMHS
-1731 SDIRECLEHIDGQ
+1731 SDIRECLENIDGQ
-1744 QMGPANKKTH
+1744 MAGPANKKTH

-1772 LSPSHPEYKDI
+1772 LSPSHPEYQMI
-1783 VGEFTRNGASM
+1783 VGEFTRNGSSM

-1828 LIFCQLKAMLDILEN
+1828 LIFCQLKAMLDIVEN

-1857 LDGSVPPSTRH
+1857 LDGSIPPSTRH

-1953 QTANTVVSD
+1953 LTANTVVSD
-1962 ENASMETMGTD
+1962 ENASMDTMGTD

-1978 FTLAGDG
+1978 FTLANDSGKRIASATSSASSASSTDRRGSLHRSNSAGPIAAVAGAEIESSNG
-1985 GGKPKVENT
+1985 GG
-1994 KGPETRRRASA
+1994 G
-2005 QRAAASNALTGSTG
+2005 
-2019 GRAGSDANGSGGDGA
+2019 
-2034 LTATAGGIGANP
+2034 TAIK
-2046 AQFRTVL
+2046 TVL

-2062 RQYHEEY
+2062 SQYHEEY
-2069 DLSQFIEGLKKKQ
+2069 DLSQFLEGLKKKAHQ
-2082 ERN
+2082 S

>member
-55 WETRIAA
+55 WDTRIAA
-62 AQAVQSILE
+62 SQAVQAILE

-78 KGCADVKKE
+78 KPLPNLLKMETKE
-87 EPEDEEEEED
+87 EPSEEGEEED
-97 CDEQSNDSPG
+97 KSCDSSSSTRGSSNRNGGPNS
-107 KGQGRPVTG
+107 
-116 RSRTHHN
+116 H
-123 RLSFDGF
+123 RLSFDSF

-150 DPLEENDMVDLREK
+150 DPLDENEVIDLREK

-178 SSGINLEEI
+178 SSGLNIEEL
-187 VTLDDVRSNNG
+187 VTLDDVRNNG
-198 ATGGGFGGPRD
+198 SGSSGGRDHQTG
-209 EASSQEK
+209 ASGER
-216 LVPVQEILRLNQRRS
+216 LVPVQEILKLNRVDS
-231 TVVGSDPP
+231 VE
-239 SDGLSCREKNRAR
+239 GLSCREKNRAR
-252 RKARQQQAFPS
+252 RKARQQQQAFQN
-263 PISSAGLSGGGIG
+263 PIAAVTGGGG
-276 SNTPAPTNGSSMTG
+276 GGGGVAAVS
-290 HAGAAA
+290 AA
-296 GTTTTTTPGSDG
+296 GNGANGLGSTGALGPNEIGAG
-308 EPDPK
+308 EPDRK
-313 RIKTDKGEHGS
+313 RIKTEKGGE
-324 GPGGVG
+324 PL
-330 SMPATP
+330 TP
-336 TTAAA
+336 TTP
-341 ASGGWSGEAV
+341 STGSSILTGTWTGEAV
-351 PDLTGAWVDAID
+351 PDLTGAWVDAVD
-363 WPLEAFCSR
+363 WPLDSFCSK

-396 KTHSQGA
+396 KSHADGG
-403 GKSVGMSKSEMDL
+403 GKSVYMTKAEMER

-462 RQLPLAKVRQSVDI
+462 RQLPLPKVHQTVTI

-500 VVREDLVQAFLPV
+500 VVREDLIQTFLPV

-531 VAAATLIPIASWLP
+531 VAASTLIPIATWLP
-545 KLLSHSQVSHIVKLL
+545 KLLSRAQVSHIVKLL

-587 PAASSWIQMEP
+587 PSASSWIQMEP
-598 MSILVPRLWPFLS
+598 MSMLVPRLWPFLS
-611 HCTSSV
+611 HCSSSV
-617 RRSTLQTLRT
+617 RRSTLQTLKT
-627 LTTNTTT
+627 LTSVCTEKVT
-634 IASWNGNGGTNGR
+634 NGGASDGSTTPPASNGKSDEPVGR
-647 SKENKTEEEDE
+647 AVLTMPNAEES
-658 RLANG
+658 N
-663 TETPTDDSILKL
+663 
-675 SHTDGTATAL
+675 L

-691 KDWPAAL
+691 KDWPPPL

-719 SLAEDVWNNLIVNA
+719 SLAEDVWNNLVVNA

-759 AFDPSSLIFAKPP
+759 AFDPGSLIYAKP
-772 NHSGATNR
+772 NQHHHQQGSAAMR
-780 ERRRQ
+780 ERRPRQ
-785 FDSFESSSGSA
+785 FDSFDTGGGASGGHLSSSSSSGSL
-796 PGTHIGGQHQKLFL
+796 HQKLFL

-818 ELREK
+818 DAREK
-823 NVIRARCK
+823 NVVRARCK
-831 ASRMI
+831 AARMI
-836 GLLSRYLVLPAPGVE
+836 GLLSRYLVLPAPGVT

-858 PIDCYTKVLVGYLQ
+858 PIDCYTKVLIGYLQ
-872 SRSALQRLIASLV
+872 SRSALQRLISSLV
-885 IAYWCGIDSTIQP
+885 IAYWCSFDSTIQP

-916 YDEVAILFTRL
+916 YDEVGILFTRL
-927 LQECRDYLATLKQY
+927 LQECRDYMATLKQH
-941 KVAPPEYAEA
+941 KVQLAEYEQL
-951 GTPKVLTLDQIYQI
+951 KVLTLDQIYQI
-965 ATTGPGWSGEEVRVK
+965 ATAIGWSVDEMR
-980 HCLKPKTADM
+980 LKYNLKTKVADL
-990 LEERRRCLL
+990 LEERRRSLL
-999 SSHSATAL
+999 GSHATTAL

-1019 VSGAVVSLRCLPERL
+1019 VSGAVVSLRCLPDRL

-1054 NLSARYLSEL
+1054 RLSAKYLSDL
-1064 LDQVTVRTP
+1064 LDQVTARTP
-1073 CPNNKIVTNL
+1073 CPNSKIVTNL
-1083 CTLLKSDPEFT
+1083 CTLLKSDAEFT
-1094 PRVLCPSKLLQ
+1094 PRVLCPDQELQ
-1105 QFDPNNT
+1105 HFDPANT
-1112 SETNPYH
+1112 EDSNPYH
-1119 GILTLIKQQQK
+1119 GILTLAKQNQRCK
-1130 SKDQTTAS
+1130 ESTSGAAS
-1138 GSTGNSNGGGSP
+1138 SGGSVGGSSGGGGSS
-1150 RGPGRPAAAANV
+1150 RGPGRPAASSTVAA
-1162 ALDLSSS
+1162 ALDLSASS
-1169 SSNTT
+1169 SSGATSSSTT
-1174 PSTPHTDEGTAGGG
+1174 TNAALDELLGSS
-1188 GGTQENE
+1188 ESE
-1195 ETSRRHT
+1195 ETQRKHA

-1210 AAITTICSHFGPL
+1210 AAITTICAQFGAQ
-1223 LPRKLPIVWQ
+1223 LPQKLPILWQ
-1233 LLMDKIS
+1233 LLLDKIQS
-1240 SCVTEQYIDQLGRQV
+1240 RVDEPFVDRLALDVI
-1255 MAQEETN
+1255 AQDETN

-1275 PFIDT
+1275 PFLHD
-1280 SLHRNLFELL
+1280 SLHKELFELL

-1302 AIRHM
+1302 GVRHM
-1307 VGRCLATLAS
+1307 VGRCLATLAA
-1317 VDAGTV
+1317 VDAATV
-1323 MTLVINE
+1323 MTKVINE
-1330 VVPLLSCIENVIKRQ
+1330 VVPLLSCIESVIKRQ
-1345 GAAEAIACI
+1345 GAAEAVTCI

-1396 QLMPLDGLALDSSS
+1396 QLMPLDGLAADS
-1410 SGNGG
+1410 G
-1415 SGGGTSQVLSDDL
+1415 STRNLSEDL
-1428 KMRKMK
+1428 RQRKMK
-1434 DKRFL
+1434 DRRFL

-1450 FQLPIKINAD
+1450 FQMPVKINAE

-1503 HHQRSIDRNCA
+1503 HHQRSLDRSCA
-1514 QLPSLVIC
+1514 QLPSIVIC

-1537 LPTRFLRPLHY
+1537 LPSRFLRPLHY
-1548 VGLPV
+1548 VGLPGN
-1553 SREQLRHKLGTYN
+1553 REQLRQKLGTYN
-1566 LIVASYDI
+1566 LVVASYDI

-1581 FGSVHW
+1581 FGSVNW

-1679 ALHRQVLPFLL
+1679 SLHRQVLPFLL

-1731 SDIRECLEHIDGQ
+1731 SDIRECLENIDGQ
-1744 QMGPANKKTH
+1744 MAGPANKKTH

-1772 LSPSHPEYKDI
+1772 LSPSHPEYQMI
-1783 VGEFTRNGASM
+1783 VSEFTRNGSSM

-1800 AKLPVLKQLLLDCGI
+1800 AKLPALKQLLLDCGI

-1828 LIFCQLKAMLDILEN
+1828 LIFCQLKAMLDIVEN

-1881 VLLLT
+1881 
-1886 TQVGGLGLNLTG
+1886 VGGLGLNLTG

-1953 QTANTVVSD
+1953 LTANTVVSD
-1962 ENASMETMGTD
+1962 ENASMDTMGTD

-1978 FTLAGDG
+1978 FTLADDS
-1985 GGKPKVENT
+1985 GK
-1994 KGPETRRRASA
+1994 
-2005 QRAAASNALTGSTG
+2005 QRAAAAAASTERRGSLRSASSNAGAVTATTADLE
-2019 GRAGSDANGSGGDGA
+2019 ANGNSGA
-2034 LTATAGGIGANP
+2034 TTAIK
-2046 AQFRTVL
+2046 TVL
-2053 ESLPELWDD
+2053 ENLPELWDD
-2062 RQYHEEY
+2062 SQYHEEY
-2069 DLSQFIEGLKKKQ
+2069 DLSQFLEGLKKNRQ
-2082 ERN
+2082 S

>member
-55 WETRIAA
+55 WDTRIAA
-62 AQAVQSILE
+62 SQAVQAILE

-78 KGCADVKKE
+78 KGMPNLIKLETKE
-87 EPEDEEEEED
+87 EVPSDRPVDEEEEERS
-97 CDEQSNDSPG
+97 CDSSSTHGSG
-107 KGQGRPVTG
+107 KRNGHN
-116 RSRTHHN
+116 SHH
-123 RLSFDGF
+123 RLSFDNF

-150 DPLEENDMVDLREK
+150 DPLDENEMVDLREK

-178 SSGINLEEI
+178 SSGLNVDEL
-187 VTLDDVRSNNG
+187 VTLDDVRSNG
-198 ATGGGFGGPRD
+198 SGMAGGRD
-209 EASSQEK
+209 HQTSASGER
-216 LVPVQEILRLNQRRS
+216 LVPVQEILKLNRADS
-231 TVVGSDPP
+231 VE
-239 SDGLSCREKNRAR
+239 GLSCREKNRAR
-252 RKARQQQAFPS
+252 RKARQQQQAFQN
-263 PISSAGLSGGGIG
+263 PIGAVMGGGTAGSAVPTSAAGNG
-276 SNTPAPTNGSSMTG
+276 SNGMAPSGTG
-290 HAGAAA
+290 Q
-296 GTTTTTTPGSDG
+296 TTDTIAG
-308 EPDPK
+308 EPDRK
-313 RIKTDKGEHGS
+313 RIKTEKGEANAATGAS
-324 GPGGVG
+324 AGGGTGPGIPG
-330 SMPATP
+330 TW
-336 TTAAA
+336 T
-341 ASGGWSGEAV
+341 GEAV
-351 PDLTGAWVDAID
+351 PDLTGAWVDATD
-363 WPLEAFCSR
+363 WPLDSFCSK

-396 KTHSQGA
+396 KSHADGG
-403 GKSVGMSKSEMDL
+403 GKSVYMTKSEMEC

-462 RQLPLAKVRQSVDI
+462 RQLPLAKVHQTVAI

-500 VVREDLVQAFLPV
+500 VVREDLIQTFLPV

-531 VAAATLIPIASWLP
+531 VAASTLIPIATWLP
-545 KLLSHSQVSHIVKLL
+545 KLLSRAQVSHIVKLL

-587 PAASSWIQMEP
+587 PSASSWIQMEP
-598 MSILVPRLWPFLS
+598 MSMLVPRLWPFLS
-611 HCTSSV
+611 HCSSSV
-617 RRSTLQTLRT
+617 RRSTLQTLKT
-627 LTTNTTT
+627 LTT
-634 IASWNGNGGTNGR
+634 ASDDGTAQAGTNGGGSTTPPASNGKADET
-647 SKENKTEEEDE
+647 SKSATVLTVPAAEE
-658 RLANG
+658 A
-663 TETPTDDSILKL
+663 K
-675 SHTDGTATAL
+675 L

-691 KDWPAAL
+691 KDWPPSL

-719 SLAEDVWNNLIVNA
+719 SLAEDVWNSLVVNA

-749 LCLAMQPVRL
+749 LCLAMQPARL
-759 AFDPSSLIFAKPP
+759 AFDPGSLIHAKPIQ
-772 NHSGATNR
+772 HQTGGNR
-780 ERRRQ
+780 ERRPRQ
-785 FDSFESSSGSA
+785 FDSFDTGTSGGGGHLASCSSSGSL
-796 PGTHIGGQHQKLFL
+796 HQKLFL

-818 ELREK
+818 DVREK
-823 NVIRARCK
+823 NVVRARCK
-831 ASRMI
+831 AARMI
-836 GLLSRYLVLPAPGVE
+836 GLLSRYLVLPAPGVT

-858 PIDCYTKVLVGYLQ
+858 PIDCYTKVLIGYLQ
-872 SRSALQRLIASLV
+872 SRSALQRLISSLV
-885 IAYWCGIDSTIQP
+885 IAYWCSFDSTIQP

-903 QDRLRACLNEYVY
+903 QERLRACLNEYVY
-916 YDEVAILFTRL
+916 YDEVGIVFTRL
-927 LQECRDYLATLKQY
+927 LQECRDYMATLKQH
-941 KVAPPEYAEA
+941 KVQLAEYEQQ
-951 GTPKVLTLDQIYQI
+951 KVLTLDQIYQI
-965 ATTGPGWSGEEVRVK
+965 ATAIGWSADEMRTK
-980 HCLKPKTADM
+980 YSLKTKVADL
-990 LEERRRCLL
+990 LEDRRRSLL
-999 SSHSATAL
+999 TSHSATAL

-1054 NLSARYLSEL
+1054 RLSAKYLSDL
-1064 LDQVTVRTP
+1064 LDQVTSRTP
-1073 CPNNKIVTNL
+1073 CPNSKIVTNL

-1094 PRVLCPSKLLQ
+1094 PRVLCPDQELVH
-1105 QFDPNNT
+1105 FDST
-1112 SETNPYH
+1112 TADDSNPYH
-1119 GILTLIKQQQK
+1119 GILTLTKQHQRC
-1130 SKDQTTAS
+1130 KDHAGGAS
-1138 GSTGNSNGGGSP
+1138 SGAGPSGVSP
-1150 RGPGRPAAAANV
+1150 RGPGRPAAASTTIAA
-1162 ALDLSSS
+1162 ALDLSASS
-1169 SSNTT
+1169 ASTNSSTNAALDELLG
-1174 PSTPHTDEGTAGGG
+1174 PSES
-1188 GGTQENE
+1188 E
-1195 ETSRRHT
+1195 ETQRKHA

-1210 AAITTICSHFGPL
+1210 AAITTICAQFGSQ
-1223 LPRKLPIVWQ
+1223 LPDKLPILWQ
-1233 LLMDKIS
+1233 LLLDKIQS
-1240 SCVTEQYIDQLGRQV
+1240 RVDEPYIDRLSLDV
-1255 MAQEETN
+1255 IAQDETN
-1262 DFMTSLQLLEVAA
+1262 DFMTSLQLLEVSA
-1275 PFIDT
+1275 PFLHV
-1280 SLHRNLFELL
+1280 SLHKQLFELL

-1302 AIRHM
+1302 GVRRM
-1307 VGRCLATLAS
+1307 VGRCLATLAA
-1317 VDAGTV
+1317 VDAATV
-1323 MTLVINE
+1323 MTLVIND
-1330 VVPLLSCIENVIKRQ
+1330 VVPLLSCIESVIKRQ
-1345 GAAEAIACI
+1345 GAAEAITCI

-1396 QLMPLDGLALDSSS
+1396 QLMPLDGLAAD
-1410 SGNGG
+1410 
-1415 SGGGTSQVLSDDL
+1415 SGGTRHLSDDL
-1428 KMRKMK
+1428 RQRKMK
-1434 DKRFL
+1434 DRRFL
-1439 EYLFSPKTIPD
+1439 EYLFSPKSIPD
-1450 FQLPIKINAD
+1450 FQIPVKINAE

-1503 HHQRSIDRNCA
+1503 HHQRSQEPGCA
-1514 QLPSLVIC
+1514 QLPSIVIC

-1537 LPTRFLRPLHY
+1537 LPSRFLRPLHY
-1548 VGLPV
+1548 VGLPGN
-1553 SREQLRHKLGTYN
+1553 REQLRQKLGTYN

-1581 FGSVHW
+1581 FGSVQW

-1717 ERLYEDFSRMHLHS
+1717 ERLYEDFSRMHMHS
-1731 SDIRECLEHIDGQ
+1731 SDIRECLENIDGQ
-1744 QMGPANKKTH
+1744 MAGPANKKTH

-1772 LSPSHPEYKDI
+1772 LSPSHPEYQMI
-1783 VGEFTRNGASM
+1783 VGEFTRNGSSM

-1815 GTNEDVSV
+1815 GSNEDVSV

-1828 LIFCQLKAMLDILEN
+1828 LIFCQLKAMLDIVEN

-1953 QTANTVVSD
+1953 LTANTVVSD
-1962 ENASMETMGTD
+1962 ENASMDTMGTE

-1978 FTLAGDG
+1978 FTLADDA
-1985 GGKPKVENT
+1985 GGKPKQQQQQQ
-1994 KGPETRRRASA
+1994 
-2005 QRAAASNALTGSTG
+2005 QRAPPPPG
-2019 GRAGSDANGSGGDGA
+2019 GSDRRLRSATNNSSSSSTATTTELEANGNSSGA
-2034 LTATAGGIGANP
+2034 AIK
-2046 AQFRTVL
+2046 TVL

-2062 RQYHEEY
+2062 SQYHEEY
-2069 DLSQFIEGLKKKQ
+2069 DLSQFLEGLKKIRQ
-2082 ERN
+2082 Q

>member
-37 HELHNLLSRLLT
+37 HELHNLLSRLQA
-49 YLHSNS
+49 YLHSTS
-55 WETRIAA
+55 WDTRIAA
-62 AQAVQSILE
+62 SQAVQAILE
-71 NVPQWEP
+71 NVPQWDP
-78 KGCADVKKE
+78 KGVVVKVEKE
-87 EPEDEEEEED
+87 EPRETGVGGEERTAD
-97 CDEQSNDSPG
+97 DRLNDSPG
-107 KGQGRPVTG
+107 KGDASS
-116 RSRTHHN
+116 SRNGHGH
-123 RLSFDGF
+123 RLSFDSF

-145 EGTEF
+145 EGSEF
-150 DPLEENDMVDLREK
+150 DPLDENEVVDLREK

-178 SSGINLEEI
+178 SSGINVEEI
-187 VTLDDVRSNNG
+187 VTLDDVRNDGSGLAGGKDLHQMG
-198 ATGGGFGGPRD
+198 ATG
-209 EASSQEK
+209 EK
-216 LVPVQEILRLNQRRS
+216 LVPVQEILKLNRVDS
-231 TVVGSDPP
+231 SE
-239 SDGLSCREKNRAR
+239 GLSCREKNRAR
-252 RKARQQQAFPS
+252 RKARQQQQAFAN
-263 PISSAGLSGGGIG
+263 PITAVIGAAGSGSVAAPVSALGGNALSGANGGLG
-276 SNTPAPTNGSSMTG
+276 GQ
-290 HAGAAA
+290 
-296 GTTTTTTPGSDG
+296 DG
-308 EPDPK
+308 EPDRK
-313 RIKTDKGEHGS
+313 RVKTEKGAEPL
-324 GPGGVG
+324 GPG
-330 SMPATP
+330 S
-336 TTAAA
+336 A
-341 ASGGWSGEAV
+341 ASAGSVGGAGCTGEAV
-351 PDLTGAWVDAID
+351 PDLTGAWVEAID
-363 WPLEAFCSR
+363 WPLEAFCTK

-396 KTHSQGA
+396 KSHADGA
-403 GKSVGMSKSEMDL
+403 GKSVYMTKAEMDS

-462 RQLPLAKVRQSVDI
+462 RQLPLAKVHQTVSI

-500 VVREDLVQAFLPV
+500 VVREDLVQTFLPV

-531 VAAATLIPIASWLP
+531 VAASTLIPIASWLP
-545 KLLSHSQVSHIVKLL
+545 KLLSRAQVSHIVKLL

-587 PAASSWIQMEP
+587 PSASSWIQMEP

-611 HCTSSV
+611 HCSSSV
-617 RRSTLQTLRT
+617 RRSTLQTLKT
-627 LTTNTTT
+627 LTNST
-634 IASWNGNGGTNGR
+634 ITEREKEEPSNGGGTPNGK
-647 SKENKTEEEDE
+647 SLHGESIESKDKENSAGVLKVPESED
-658 RLANG
+658 
-663 TETPTDDSILKL
+663 SKL
-675 SHTDGTATAL
+675 V
-685 GLNFGV
+685 LNFGV
-691 KDWPAAL
+691 KDWPPPL

-719 SLAEDVWNNLIVNA
+719 ALAEDVWYNLVVNA

-759 AFDPSSLIFAKPP
+759 AFDPGSLIFAKPI
-772 NHSGATNR
+772 HSGNR

-785 FDSFESSSGSA
+785 FDSFDA
-796 PGTHIGGQHQKLFL
+796 GGQGGGGNIHAGTPLHQKLFL

-818 ELREK
+818 DVREK
-823 NVIRARCK
+823 NVVRARCK

-836 GLLSRYLVLPAPGVE
+836 GLLSRYLVLPAPGVS
-851 YTPETES
+851 YTPEMES
-858 PIDCYTKVLVGYLQ
+858 PIDCYTKVLIGYLQ
-872 SRSALQRLIASLV
+872 SRSALQRLISSLV
-885 IAYWCGIDSTIQP
+885 IAYWCSFDGTIQP

-927 LQECRDYLATLKQY
+927 LQECRDYLATLKQH
-941 KVAPPEYAEA
+941 KVPLVEYDQL
-951 GTPKVLTLDQIYQI
+951 KVLTLDQIYQI
-965 ATTGPGWSGEEVRVK
+965 ATAVGSSVEEVRAR
-980 HCLKPKTADM
+980 HCLKTKIAEM
-990 LEERRRCLL
+990 LEERRRGLL
-999 SSHSATAL
+999 GSHSATAL

-1019 VSGAVVSLRCLPERL
+1019 VSGAVVSLHCLPERL

-1054 NLSARYLSEL
+1054 KLSAKYLSDL
-1064 LDQVTVRTP
+1064 LEQVTTRTP
-1073 CPNNKIVTNL
+1073 CPNSKIVTNL

-1094 PRVLCPSKLLQ
+1094 PRVLCPDQELQ
-1105 QFDPNNT
+1105 HFDAANT
-1112 SETNPYH
+1112 GDCNPYH
-1119 GILTLIKQQQK
+1119 GILTLIKQQR
-1130 SKDQTTAS
+1130 SKENGGSNPS
-1138 GSTGNSNGGGSP
+1138 GSSGTAGSS
-1150 RGPGRPAAAANV
+1150 RGPGRPAAAAAAAAAVNPNV

-1169 SSNTT
+1169 AATSAAVA
-1174 PSTPHTDEGTAGGG
+1174 TAGIIAEEQQQHQQLLGAVE
-1188 GGTQENE
+1188 TE
-1195 ETSRRHT
+1195 ETSRKHA

-1210 AAITTICSHFGPL
+1210 AAITTICAQFKAS
-1223 LPRKLPIVWQ
+1223 LPQKLPILWQ
-1233 LLMDKIS
+1233 LLLDKIQS
-1240 SCVTEQYIDQLGRQV
+1240 RVDEAYVDRLALDVI
-1255 MAQEETN
+1255 AQDDTN

-1275 PFIDT
+1275 PFLDA
-1280 SLHRNLFELL
+1280 SLHDELFKLL

-1302 AIRHM
+1302 AVRHM
-1307 VGRCLATLAS
+1307 VGRCLGTLAS
-1317 VDAGTV
+1317 VDTATV
-1323 MTLVINE
+1323 MTMVIND

-1345 GAAEAIACI
+1345 GSAEAIACI

-1396 QLMPLDGLALDSSS
+1396 QLMPLDGLVADSATR
-1410 SGNGG
+1410 N
-1415 SGGGTSQVLSDDL
+1415 LSEDL
-1428 KMRKMK
+1428 KTRKMK
-1434 DKRFL
+1434 DRRFL

-1450 FQLPIKINAD
+1450 FEIPVKINAE

-1503 HHQRSIDRNCA
+1503 HHQRSTDRRTCA

-1553 SREQLRHKLGTYN
+1553 NREQLRLKLGTYN

-1581 FGSVHW
+1581 FSSVHW

-1595 HIIKNGRTKSSKAIK
+1595 HIIKNGKTKSSKAIK

-1644 GTEKQFSTRFSRPIL
+1644 GTEKQFSMRFSRPIL

-1717 ERLYEDFSRMHLHS
+1717 ERLYEDFSRTHLNS
-1731 SDIRECLEHIDGQ
+1731 SDIRECLENIDG

-1772 LSPSHPEYKDI
+1772 LSPSHPEYQMI
-1783 VGEFTRNGASM
+1783 VGEFTRNGSSM

-1828 LIFCQLKAMLDILEN
+1828 LIFCQLKAMLDIVEN

-1953 QTANTVVSD
+1953 LTANTIVSD
-1962 ENASMETMGTD
+1962 DNASMDTMGTD

-1978 FTLAGDG
+1978 FTLADDT
-1985 GGKPKVENT
+1985 GKLLD
-1994 KGPETRRRASA
+1994 
-2005 QRAAASNALTGSTG
+2005 Q
-2019 GRAGSDANGSGGDGA
+2019 
-2034 LTATAGGIGANP
+2034 
-2046 AQFRTVL
+2046 
-2053 ESLPELWDD
+2053 
-2062 RQYHEEY
+2062 
-2069 DLSQFIEGLKKKQ
+2069 
-2082 ERN
+2082 

>member
-1 MTSRLDRLF
+1 MTSSYHRLDRLF

-37 HELHNLLSRLLT
+37 HELHNLLNRLLA

-55 WETRIAA
+55 WDTRIAA
-62 AQAVQSILE
+62 SQAVQAILA

-78 KGCADVKKE
+78 KGLPSLKQETKE
-87 EPEDEEEEED
+87 ETPSEQLDDDEED
-97 CDEQSNDSPG
+97 KSCDSSSTHGSSNRNG
-107 KGQGRPVTG
+107 
-116 RSRTHHN
+116 HN
-123 RLSFDGF
+123 NHRLSFDNF

-150 DPLEENDMVDLREK
+150 DPLDENEMVDLREK

-178 SSGINLEEI
+178 SSGLNIEEL
-187 VTLDDVRSNNG
+187 VTLDDVRNNG
-198 ATGGGFGGPRD
+198 SGMSGNRDHQTG
-209 EASSQEK
+209 ASGER
-216 LVPVQEILRLNQRRS
+216 LVPVQEILRLNRADS
-231 TVVGSDPP
+231 VE
-239 SDGLSCREKNRAR
+239 GLSCREKNRAR
-252 RKARQQQAFPS
+252 RKARQQQQAFPT
-263 PISSAGLSGGGIG
+263 PIGTVGGGGGGTGGSVVVAAPIAGNG
-276 SNTPAPTNGSSMTG
+276 SNGLGINMTSAVTG
-290 HAGAAA
+290 QLDSN
-296 GTTTTTTPGSDG
+296 TG
-308 EPDPK
+308 EPERK
-313 RIKTDKGEHGS
+313 RIKTEKGDIINTTS
-324 GPGGVG
+324 AGPGGVSGVG
-330 SMPATP
+330 SGMTG
-336 TTAAA
+336 TWT
-341 ASGGWSGEAV
+341 GEAV
-351 PDLTGAWVDAID
+351 PDLTGAWVDATD
-363 WPLEAFCSR
+363 WPLDSFCSK

-396 KTHSQGA
+396 KSHADGGGRSIYMT
-403 GKSVGMSKSEMDL
+403 KSEMDS

-462 RQLPLAKVRQSVDI
+462 RQLPLAKVHQTVAI

-500 VVREDLVQAFLPV
+500 VVREDLIQTFLPV

-531 VAAATLIPIASWLP
+531 VAASTLIPIATWLP
-545 KLLSHSQVSHIVKLL
+545 KLLSRAQVSHIVKLL

-587 PAASSWIQMEP
+587 PSASSWIQMEP

-611 HCTSSV
+611 HCSSSV
-617 RRSTLQTLRT
+617 RRSTLQTLKT
-627 LTTNTTT
+627 LTSVST
-634 IASWNGNGGTNGR
+634 GEGTNGGSTTPPSSNGKSEPADSAVLTVPDSEE
-647 SKENKTEEEDE
+647 SK
-658 RLANG
+658 
-663 TETPTDDSILKL
+663 
-675 SHTDGTATAL
+675 L

-691 KDWPAAL
+691 KDWPPPL

-719 SLAEDVWNNLIVNA
+719 SLAEDVWNNLVVNA

-759 AFDPSSLIFAKPP
+759 AFDPGSLIYAKPS
-772 NHSGATNR
+772 HHQSGSNR
-780 ERRRQ
+780 ERRPRQ
-785 FDSFESSSGSA
+785 FDSFDTGGAAGGGGGHLSSSSSSGSL
-796 PGTHIGGQHQKLFL
+796 HQKLFL

-818 ELREK
+818 DVREK
-823 NVIRARCK
+823 NVVRARCK
-831 ASRMI
+831 AARMI
-836 GLLSRYLVLPAPGVE
+836 GVLSRYLVLPAPGVT
-851 YTPETES
+851 YTPEMES
-858 PIDCYTKVLVGYLQ
+858 PIDCYTKVLIGYLQ
-872 SRSALQRLIASLV
+872 SRSALQRLISSLV
-885 IAYWCGIDSTIQP
+885 IAYWCSFDTTIQP

-903 QDRLRACLNEYVY
+903 QERLRACLNEYVY
-916 YDEVAILFTRL
+916 YDEVGILFTRL
-927 LQECRDYLATLKQY
+927 LQECRDYMATLKQH
-941 KVAPPEYAEA
+941 KVQLAEYEQL
-951 GTPKVLTLDQIYQI
+951 KVLTLDQIYQI
-965 ATTGPGWSGEEVRVK
+965 ATAIGWSADEMRTK
-980 HCLKPKTADM
+980 YCLKPKVAEL
-990 LEERRRCLL
+990 LEDRRRSLL
-999 SSHSATAL
+999 GSHSATAL

-1019 VSGAVVSLRCLPERL
+1019 VSGAVVSLRCLPDRL

-1054 NLSARYLSEL
+1054 RLSAKYLSDL
-1064 LDQVTVRTP
+1064 LDQVITRTP
-1073 CPNNKIVTNL
+1073 CPNSKIVTNL
-1083 CTLLKSDPEFT
+1083 CTLLKSDTEFT
-1094 PRVLCPSKLLQ
+1094 PRVLCPDQELQ
-1105 QFDPNNT
+1105 HFDPANT
-1112 SETNPYH
+1112 EDSNPYH
-1119 GILTLIKQQQK
+1119 GILTLAKQNQRCK
-1130 SKDQTTAS
+1130 EN
-1138 GSTGNSNGGGSP
+1138 TGTSGGSSGGSS
-1150 RGPGRPAAAANV
+1150 RGPGRPAAASTVAA

-1169 SSNTT
+1169 ASSSNSTNAALDELLG
-1174 PSTPHTDEGTAGGG
+1174 PSES
-1188 GGTQENE
+1188 E
-1195 ETSRRHT
+1195 ETQRKHA

-1210 AAITTICSHFGPL
+1210 AAITTICAQFGSQ
-1223 LPRKLPIVWQ
+1223 LPQKLPIVWE
-1233 LLMDKIS
+1233 LLLDKIQS
-1240 SCVTEQYIDQLGRQV
+1240 RVDDTYIDRLALDV
-1255 MAQEETN
+1255 IAQDDTN
-1262 DFMTSLQLLEVAA
+1262 DFMTSLQLLEVSA
-1275 PFIDT
+1275 PYLNA
-1280 SLHRNLFELL
+1280 SLHKELFELL

-1302 AIRHM
+1302 GIRHM
-1307 VGRCLATLAS
+1307 VGRCLATLAAI
-1317 VDAGTV
+1317 DAATV
-1323 MTLVINE
+1323 MTLVIND
-1330 VVPLLSCIENVIKRQ
+1330 VVPLLSCIESVIKRQ
-1345 GAAEAIACI
+1345 GAAEAITCI

-1396 QLMPLDGLALDSSS
+1396 QLMPLDGLASD
-1410 SGNGG
+1410 
-1415 SGGGTSQVLSDDL
+1415 GGGTRNLSEDL
-1428 KMRKMK
+1428 RQRKMK
-1434 DKRFL
+1434 DRRFL

-1450 FQLPIKINAD
+1450 FEIPVKINAE

-1503 HHQRSIDRNCA
+1503 HHQRSQEAHCA
-1514 QLPSLVIC
+1514 QLPSIVIC

-1537 LPTRFLRPLHY
+1537 LPSRFLRPLHY
-1548 VGLPV
+1548 VGLPGN
-1553 SREQLRHKLGTYN
+1553 REQLRQKLGTYN

-1581 FGSVHW
+1581 FSSVHW

-1731 SDIRECLEHIDGQ
+1731 SDIRECLENIDGQ
-1744 QMGPANKKTH
+1744 MAGPANKKTH

-1772 LSPSHPEYKDI
+1772 LSPSHPEYQMI
-1783 VGEFTRNGASM
+1783 VGEFTRNGSSM
-1794 DDIEHS
+1794 DDIDHS

-1828 LIFCQLKAMLDILEN
+1828 LIFCQLKAMLDIVEN

-1953 QTANTVVSD
+1953 LTANTVVSD
-1962 ENASMETMGTD
+1962 ENASMDTMGTE

-1978 FTLAGDG
+1978 FTLADDS
-1985 GGKPKVENT
+1985 GK
-1994 KGPETRRRASA
+1994 
-2005 QRAAASNALTGSTG
+2005 QRGAVTAAPS
-2019 GRAGSDANGSGGDGA
+2019 GSDRRLRSSAANNSGTTAAPVAELEANGNSG
-2034 LTATAGGIGANP
+2034 TAIK
-2046 AQFRTVL
+2046 TVL

-2062 RQYHEEY
+2062 SQYHEEY
-2069 DLSQFIEGLKKKQ
+2069 DLSQFLEGLKKNRQ
-2082 ERN
+2082 Q